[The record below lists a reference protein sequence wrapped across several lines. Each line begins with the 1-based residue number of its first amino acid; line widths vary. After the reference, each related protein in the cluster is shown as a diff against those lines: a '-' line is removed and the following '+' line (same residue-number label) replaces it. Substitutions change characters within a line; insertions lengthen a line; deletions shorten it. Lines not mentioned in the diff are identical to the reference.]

1 MKKRIIALLLAAV
14 LLLGLMPT
22 ALAAVTCTVTLK
34 NGESETPVQVEQ
46 GTAFG
51 ANLPSNPSKK
61 GYTFSGWYS
70 GEDKLTEETVIDAD
84 VTYTAKFEPNH
95 YSIAFNANG
104 GSGSMQTLENVA
116 YDEKVKLPKCTFT
129 RDGYDFKGWT
139 TSSSSY
145 NPSVDYED
153 QEVVEGLHSRD
164 GRVKTLYAV
173 WTGKTFEAT
182 FVYGY
187 AGKDNETKTG
197 KVGDDIDLPYVSE
210 TSRTGYL
217 FDGWYRSAEGGDK
230 VSSYASYTAADQN
243 GVTFYAHW
251 SKAITVHYEGGEG
264 YTGSAISD
272 KTLRASEVY
281 SKLPRISSGIPTNKA
296 LDGWYLKNADGSLG
310 EQITKDTVID
320 AELNEITLV
329 AKWRAM
335 RYTITFYPC
344 TKIEGEEAWD
354 DAEDQAYK
362 DSVLGTMAD
371 LTVDYGEQITLPENQ
386 YTLSGYRFLG
396 WTTDEVDSTESARI
410 DDKGTF
416 TQASGYD
423 GKTFTLYA
431 RWEDV
436 RTDAQKETEAKLN
449 AAIAALPRIY
459 KPVCGT
465 DTNALDMVKATLTAK
480 GCDANIT
487 LSMKEAISMNDAGID
502 ANGQIQYKYN
512 AENPRLNGDTIYV
525 WPPIVLTLD
534 GVSRVTTSS
543 QFQIGLDSVKLE
555 KDLTAIMD
563 RIEIPSVVEKPE
575 DLTQLFQY
583 APKAG
588 VDPSTID
595 YSSNAQLITWATLT
609 WGTDE
614 KDGARSIGI
623 GSSSGGFYAPY
634 SVTVTLPQTEKTV
647 KLTGKIKVNS
657 DQKIEVSKEFTVTV
671 KAAQAAPVDY
681 TKLLNAALT
690 AQNALRDA
698 STGETVS
705 KDAVAGDVFL
715 PDARFIRKNL
725 SDLGAEYRDF
735 DNSKTPIRFFSGDP
749 SVITINGARAT
760 VYRPLPGDS
769 AKKVTLTAQIRRRPE
784 GAPAADFDEFDLLAE
799 QSIELTVLPMVQSEI
814 DAAAAFMKKVCTSDV
829 YWAGIKDT
837 NTAKDDITADLHP
850 FAEIVPDGDGYRFV
864 YPADNNT
871 YQYVEVDDLYDTSDI
886 NQTGIPYRMFRSSNN
901 AVITHESLLVT
912 KPEYDS
918 QIMIDSLLTHSVYG
932 KYYEKFKDN
941 AAYAGF
947 AKFYKQPVSVTVT
960 VKGEKGAPNPPT
972 PATSVHVTV
981 SIDGS
986 LATQHSFVNTTSAS
1000 YETMS
1005 DAGKTALDAVTTA
1018 LTSNRYTYDYDS
1030 GTSYLKSV
1038 TDTNNV
1044 TLGNADTQKIY
1055 GSWSGWMFTVNG
1067 KQPVGDNGYG
1077 LTLDGYQLKDGDV
1090 IRFYFVQCATENG
1103 LHQFEE
1109 ESAVAATCVTTG
1121 KTASKRC
1128 VAFGEYGCGFTVGGE
1143 IIQVDPD
1150 NHTHLE
1156 PIAAVASTCT
1166 VKGHKAGQKC
1176 ADCDAVIG
1184 CAELPLA
1191 PHSWDAGVVT
1201 VAPTYVS
1208 TGVRVYT
1215 CSVCKQTRSEV
1226 IEKLSSTNTGT
1237 NTGTPAVPS
1246 QRPDSELPRQR
1257 FDDVPQN
1264 IWFAS
1269 GVQFAAEQGLFTG
1282 VSANEFAP
1290 YDPMTRAMLVTVLH
1304 RLDGAD
1310 ASGTNSFTDVLNGKW
1325 YSNAIAWASANG
1337 IVEGLSGNR
1346 FAPNAPITRE
1356 QLAAILFRYA
1366 KACGYDVSA
1375 RAELTA
1381 YADAAQVSA
1390 WAGDAMRWAVA
1401 AGLISGRSGAQ
1412 LAPKGEAT
1420 RAEVAVILMNFVQKV
1435 VK

>member
-1 MKKRIIALLLAAV
+1 MKKRIIAFLLAAV

-22 ALAAVTCTVTLK
+22 ALATGGVPQVHSSDGEITV
-34 NGESETPVQVEQ
+34 
-46 GTAFG
+46 
-51 ANLPSNPSKK
+51 
-61 GYTFSGWYS
+61 
-70 GEDKLTEETVIDAD
+70 
-84 VTYTAKFEPNH
+84 KFD
-95 YSIAFNANG
+95 SNG
-104 GSGSMQTLENVA
+104 G
-116 YDEKVKLPKCTFT
+116 
-129 RDGYDFKGWT
+129 R
-139 TSSSSY
+139 
-145 NPSVDYED
+145 
-153 QEVVEGLHSRD
+153 
-164 GRVKTLYAV
+164 AV
-173 WTGKTFEAT
+173 
-182 FVYGY
+182 
-187 AGKDNETKTG
+187 
-197 KVGDDIDLPYVSE
+197 
-210 TSRTGYL
+210 
-217 FDGWYRSAEGGDK
+217 
-230 VSSYASYTAADQN
+230 
-243 GVTFYAHW
+243 
-251 SKAITVHYEGGEG
+251 
-264 YTGSAISD
+264 SD
-272 KTLRASEVY
+272 KTFASAEALLAATLSKPYQY
-281 SKLPRISSGIPTNKA
+281 SKVFE
-296 LDGWYLKNADGSLG
+296 GWYLKDETKPDNFGKALSEAAAADFEGKT
-310 EQITKDTVID
+310 EV
-320 AELNEITLV
+320 TLI
-329 AKWRAM
+329 AKWRN
-335 RYTITFYPC
+335 RQYVIKFQPNGGT
-344 TKIEGEEAWD
+344 
-354 DAEDQAYK
+354 
-362 DSVLGTMAD
+362 GTMAD
-371 LTVDYGEQITLPENQ
+371 QRADFDADVKLNECTFVKEGFECAGWATYFGASKPTYTDTINREWDDGDEDLGEEG
-386 YTLSGYRFLG
+386 SEDGE
-396 WTTDEVDSTESARI
+396 EVE
-410 DDKGTF
+410 
-416 TQASGYD
+416 
-423 GKTFTLYA
+423 LYA
-431 RWEDV
+431 IW
-436 RTDAQKETEAKLN
+436 QKQRSEEEKEAEAKLN
-449 AAIAALPRIY
+449 AAITALAGRY
-459 KPVCGT
+459 FPVCGT
-465 DTNALDMVKATLTAK
+465 DTNVLEMLKKVLTDK

-487 LSMKEAISMNDAGID
+487 LSMKEAVSLNDAGID

-512 AENPRLNGDTIYV
+512 AEDPRLKGDTIYV

-543 QFQIGLDSVKLE
+543 QFQIGLDSVKLK

-575 DLTQLFQY
+575 DLTKLFKY

-588 VDPSTID
+588 VDPATID
-595 YSSNAQLITWATLT
+595 YNSNAQLITWATLT

-671 KAAQAAPVDY
+671 KAAQDAPVDY
-681 TKLLNAALT
+681 TKLLKAALT

-698 STGETVS
+698 ATGETVS

-725 SDLGAEYRDF
+725 SDLGAEYQDF
-735 DNSKTPIRFFSGDP
+735 DNSKTPIRFFSSDP
-749 SVITINGARAT
+749 SVITIDGTRAT
-760 VYRPLPGDS
+760 VYRPLPSDP
-769 AKKVTLTAQIRRRPE
+769 AKKVTLTAQIRLRPD
-784 GAPAADFDEFDLLAE
+784 GAPAADFDQFNLLAE

-814 DAAAAFMKKVCTSDV
+814 DAAAAFMEKVCTSDV
-829 YWAGIKDT
+829 YWEGIKDT
-837 NTAKDDITADLHP
+837 NTTKDDITANLHG
-850 FAEIVPDGDGYRFV
+850 FMEIVPDGDGYRFV
-864 YPADNNT
+864 YLSKDRM
-871 YQYVEVDDLYDTSDI
+871 YQYVEVDDLIDTSDI
-886 NQTGIPYRMFRSSNN
+886 DQTGIPYNKFRSSNN
-901 AVITHESLLVT
+901 AVITHQNLLVT

-918 QIMIDSLLTHSVYG
+918 KITIDSLLTHSVYG

-960 VKGEKGAPNPPT
+960 VKGEKGAPNPPA

-1000 YETMS
+1000 YGTMS
-1005 DAGKTALDAVTTA
+1005 DAGKTAWDAVSTV
-1018 LTSNRYTYDYDS
+1018 LTDNQYTYVGDA
-1030 GTSYLKSV
+1030 SYLSSV
-1038 TDTNNV
+1038 TDTSGV
-1044 TLGNADTQKIY
+1044 TLSGGDSRY
-1055 GSWSGWMFTVNG
+1055 GAWSGWMYTVNG
-1067 KQPVGDNGYG
+1067 KEPVGDNGYG
-1077 LTLDGYQLKDGDV
+1077 LTLGQYDLQDGDV
-1090 IRFYFVQCATENG
+1090 ILFHFVQCPTENG
-1103 LHQFEE
+1103 LHQFKEE
-1109 ESAVAATCVTTG
+1109 PAVAATCVSTG
-1121 KTASKRC
+1121 KTALKRC
-1128 VAFGEYGCGFTVGGE
+1128 TVTSGEYGCGFTVGGE
-1143 IIQVDPD
+1143 IIPVDPD

-1156 PIAAVASTCT
+1156 PVAAVASTCT

-1176 ADCDAVIG
+1176 TDCDAIIG

-1201 VAPTYVS
+1201 VQPTYVS

-1226 IEKLSSTNTGT
+1226 IEKLSSTNIGT

-1257 FDDVPQN
+1257 FGDVPQN

-1325 YSNAIAWASANG
+1325 YTNAIAWASANG

-1346 FAPNAPITRE
+1346 FAPNAPIARE

-1381 YADAAQVSA
+1381 YADSAQVST

>member
-1 MKKRIIALLLAAV
+1 MKKRIIAFLLAAV

-22 ALAAVTCTVTLK
+22 ALATGGVPQVHSSDGEITV
-34 NGESETPVQVEQ
+34 
-46 GTAFG
+46 
-51 ANLPSNPSKK
+51 
-61 GYTFSGWYS
+61 
-70 GEDKLTEETVIDAD
+70 
-84 VTYTAKFEPNH
+84 KFD
-95 YSIAFNANG
+95 SNG
-104 GSGSMQTLENVA
+104 G
-116 YDEKVKLPKCTFT
+116 
-129 RDGYDFKGWT
+129 R
-139 TSSSSY
+139 
-145 NPSVDYED
+145 
-153 QEVVEGLHSRD
+153 
-164 GRVKTLYAV
+164 AV
-173 WTGKTFEAT
+173 
-182 FVYGY
+182 
-187 AGKDNETKTG
+187 
-197 KVGDDIDLPYVSE
+197 
-210 TSRTGYL
+210 
-217 FDGWYRSAEGGDK
+217 
-230 VSSYASYTAADQN
+230 
-243 GVTFYAHW
+243 
-251 SKAITVHYEGGEG
+251 
-264 YTGSAISD
+264 SD
-272 KTLRASEVY
+272 KTFASAEALLAATLSKPYQY
-281 SKLPRISSGIPTNKA
+281 SKVFE
-296 LDGWYLKNADGSLG
+296 GWYLKDETKPDNFGKALSEAAAADFEGKT
-310 EQITKDTVID
+310 EV
-320 AELNEITLV
+320 TLI
-329 AKWRAM
+329 AKWRN
-335 RYTITFYPC
+335 RQYVIKFQPNGGT
-344 TKIEGEEAWD
+344 
-354 DAEDQAYK
+354 
-362 DSVLGTMAD
+362 GTMAD
-371 LTVDYGEQITLPENQ
+371 QRADFDADVKLNECTFVKEGFECAGWATYFGASKPTYTDTINREWDDGDEDLGEEG
-386 YTLSGYRFLG
+386 SEDGE
-396 WTTDEVDSTESARI
+396 EVE
-410 DDKGTF
+410 
-416 TQASGYD
+416 
-423 GKTFTLYA
+423 LYA
-431 RWEDV
+431 IW
-436 RTDAQKETEAKLN
+436 QKQRSEEEKEAEVKLN
-449 AAIAALPRIY
+449 AAITALPRIY
-459 KPVCGT
+459 KPVYGT

-487 LSMKEAISMNDAGID
+487 LSMKEAVSLNDARID
-502 ANGQIQYKYN
+502 ADGRIQYKYN
-512 AENPRLNGDTIYV
+512 AENPLNNGGTAFPLPV
-525 WPPIVLTLD
+525 IVLTLD
-534 GVSRVTTSS
+534 GVSRAKKVS
-543 QFQIGLDSVKLE
+543 FNIGLDEDKLK

-588 VDPSTID
+588 VDPSTIN

-671 KAAQAAPVDY
+671 KAAQAAPVNY

-725 SDLGAEYRDF
+725 SDLGAEYQDF

-749 SVITINGARAT
+749 SVITIDGTRAT
-760 VYRPLPGDS
+760 VYRPLPSDP
-769 AKKVTLTAQIRRRPE
+769 AKKVTLTAQIRLRPE
-784 GAPAADFDEFDLLAE
+784 GAPAADFDKFTLLAE

-829 YWAGIKDT
+829 YWAGIKGA
-837 NTAKDDITADLHP
+837 NTDKNDVTVKLQR
-850 FAEIVPDGDGYRFV
+850 FKEIVPDGDGYRFV

-871 YQYVEVDDLYDTSDI
+871 YQYVKVDDLYDTSDI
-886 NQTGIPYRMFRSSNN
+886 NQTGIPYRTFRSSNN
-901 AVITHESLLVT
+901 AVITHENLLVT

-918 QIMIDSLLTHSVYG
+918 QIKIDSLLTHSVYG

-960 VKGEKGAPNPPT
+960 VKGEKGAPA
-972 PATSVHVTV
+972 PAKPVKVTV

-986 LATQHSFVNTTSAS
+986 LATLDNFANTTSAS

-1005 DAGKTALDAVTTA
+1005 DAGKTAWDAVSTV
-1018 LTSNRYTYDYDS
+1018 LTDNQYTYV
-1030 GTSYLKSV
+1030 GNASYLSGV
-1038 TDTNNV
+1038 TDPSGV
-1044 TLGNADTQKIY
+1044 ALSGGDSRY
-1055 GSWSGWMFTVNG
+1055 GAWSGWMYTVNG
-1067 KQPVGDNGYG
+1067 EAPVGD
-1077 LTLDGYQLKDGDV
+1077 DGYQLMLGQYQLQDGDV
-1090 IRFYFVQCATENG
+1090 ILFHFVQCPTEDG
-1103 LHQFEE
+1103 LHKFAEE
-1109 ESAVAATCVTTG
+1109 PAVAATCVRTGTT
-1121 KTASKRC
+1121 ALKRC
-1128 VAFGEYGCGFTVGGE
+1128 TVTSGGYGCGFTVGGE
-1143 IIQVDPD
+1143 IIPVDPD

-1156 PIAAVASTCT
+1156 PVAAVASTCT

-1226 IEKLSSTNTGT
+1226 IEKLFSTNTGT

-1257 FDDVPQN
+1257 FGDVPQN

-1325 YSNAIAWASANG
+1325 YTNAIAWASANG

-1346 FAPNAPITRE
+1346 FAPNAPIARE

-1381 YADAAQVSA
+1381 YADAAQVST

>member
-1 MKKRIIALLLAAV
+1 MKKRIIAFLLAAV

-22 ALAAVTCTVTLK
+22 ALATGGVPQVHSSDGEITV
-34 NGESETPVQVEQ
+34 
-46 GTAFG
+46 
-51 ANLPSNPSKK
+51 
-61 GYTFSGWYS
+61 
-70 GEDKLTEETVIDAD
+70 
-84 VTYTAKFEPNH
+84 KFD
-95 YSIAFNANG
+95 SNG
-104 GSGSMQTLENVA
+104 G
-116 YDEKVKLPKCTFT
+116 
-129 RDGYDFKGWT
+129 R
-139 TSSSSY
+139 
-145 NPSVDYED
+145 
-153 QEVVEGLHSRD
+153 
-164 GRVKTLYAV
+164 AV
-173 WTGKTFEAT
+173 
-182 FVYGY
+182 
-187 AGKDNETKTG
+187 
-197 KVGDDIDLPYVSE
+197 
-210 TSRTGYL
+210 
-217 FDGWYRSAEGGDK
+217 
-230 VSSYASYTAADQN
+230 
-243 GVTFYAHW
+243 
-251 SKAITVHYEGGEG
+251 
-264 YTGSAISD
+264 SD
-272 KTLRASEVY
+272 KTFASAEALLAATLSKPYQY
-281 SKLPRISSGIPTNKA
+281 SKVFE
-296 LDGWYLKNADGSLG
+296 GWYLKDETKPDNFGKALSEAAAADFEGKT
-310 EQITKDTVID
+310 EV
-320 AELNEITLV
+320 TLI
-329 AKWRAM
+329 AKWRN
-335 RYTITFYPC
+335 RQYVIKFQPNGGT
-344 TKIEGEEAWD
+344 
-354 DAEDQAYK
+354 
-362 DSVLGTMAD
+362 GTMAD
-371 LTVDYGEQITLPENQ
+371 QRADFDADVKLNECTFVKEGFECAGWATYFGASKPTYTDTINREWDDGDEDLGEEG
-386 YTLSGYRFLG
+386 SEDGE
-396 WTTDEVDSTESARI
+396 EVE
-410 DDKGTF
+410 
-416 TQASGYD
+416 
-423 GKTFTLYA
+423 LYA
-431 RWEDV
+431 IW
-436 RTDAQKETEAKLN
+436 QKQRSEEEKEAEAKLN
-449 AAIAALPRIY
+449 AAITALAGRY
-459 KPVCGT
+459 FPVCGT
-465 DTNALDMVKATLTAK
+465 DTNVLEMLKKVLTDK

-487 LSMKEAISMNDAGID
+487 LSMKEAVSMNDAGID

-512 AENPRLNGDTIYV
+512 AEAPLYMGNTAYI
-525 WPPIVLTLD
+525 WPAIVLTLD

-588 VDPSTID
+588 VDPSKID
-595 YSSNAQLITWATLT
+595 YNSNTQLITWATLT

-614 KDGARSIGI
+614 KDGAHSIGI
-623 GSSSGGFYAPY
+623 GEAGSGYTPY
-634 SVTVTLPQTEKTV
+634 PVTVTLPQTEKTV
-647 KLTGKIKVNS
+647 KLTGTIAVNGVGT
-657 DQKIEVSKEFTVTV
+657 ICASKEFTVTV

-690 AQNALRDA
+690 APNALRDA
-698 STGETVS
+698 STGKAVS
-705 KDAVAGDVFL
+705 KDAVAGDVFV
-715 PDARFIRKNL
+715 PSAPFIRDNL
-725 SDLGAEYRDF
+725 SNLGPEYKHFYND
-735 DNSKTPIRFFSGDP
+735 KTPIRFFSGDP
-749 SVITINGARAT
+749 SVITIDGARAT
-760 VYRPLPGDS
+760 VYRPLPGDP
-769 AKKVTLTAQIRRRPE
+769 AKKVKLTAQIRLRPD
-784 GAPAADFDEFDLLAE
+784 GAPAADFDQFTLLAE

-814 DAAAAFMKKVCTSDV
+814 DTAAAFMEKVCTSDV
-829 YWAGIKDT
+829 YWEGIKDT
-837 NTAKDDITADLHP
+837 NTAKDDITANLHG
-850 FAEIVPDGDGYRFV
+850 FMEIVPDGDGYRFV
-864 YPADNNT
+864 YLSKDRM
-871 YQYVEVDDLYDTSDI
+871 YQYVEVDDLIDTSDI
-886 NQTGIPYRMFRSSNN
+886 DQTGIPYNKFRSSNN
-901 AVITHESLLVT
+901 AVITHQNLLVT

-918 QIMIDSLLTHSVYG
+918 KITIDSLLTHSVYG

-960 VKGEKGAPNPPT
+960 VKGEKGAPNPPA

-986 LATQHSFVNTTSAS
+986 LATQHSFANTTSAS

-1005 DAGKTALDAVTTA
+1005 DAGKTAWDAVSKV
-1018 LTSNRYTYDYDS
+1018 LTDNQYTYVGDA
-1030 GTSYLKSV
+1030 SYLSSV
-1038 TDTNNV
+1038 TDANNV
-1044 TLGNADTQKIY
+1044 TLSGGDPKY
-1055 GSWSGWMFTVNG
+1055 GAWSGWMYTVNG
-1067 KQPVGDNGYG
+1067 KEPVGDNGYG
-1077 LTLDGYQLKDGDV
+1077 LTLGQYNLKDGDV
-1090 IRFYFVQCATENG
+1090 ILFHFVQCPTEDG
-1103 LHQFEE
+1103 LHKFEE
-1109 ESAVAATCVTTG
+1109 EPAVAATCVRTGTT
-1121 KTASKRC
+1121 ALKRC
-1128 VAFGEYGCGFTVGGE
+1128 TVTSGGYGCGFTVGGE
-1143 IIQVDPD
+1143 IIPVDPD

-1166 VKGHKAGQKC
+1166 VKGHEAGQKC

-1226 IEKLSSTNTGT
+1226 IEKLSSTNIGT
-1237 NTGTPAVPS
+1237 NTGTPAVLS

-1325 YSNAIAWASANG
+1325 YTNAIAWASANG

-1346 FAPNAPITRE
+1346 FAPNAPIARE

-1381 YADAAQVSA
+1381 YADAAQVST

>member
-1 MKKRIIALLLAAV
+1 MKKRIIAFLLAAV

-22 ALAAVTCTVTLK
+22 ALAAGGVPQVHSSEGEITV
-34 NGESETPVQVEQ
+34 
-46 GTAFG
+46 
-51 ANLPSNPSKK
+51 
-61 GYTFSGWYS
+61 
-70 GEDKLTEETVIDAD
+70 
-84 VTYTAKFEPNH
+84 KFD
-95 YSIAFNANG
+95 SNG
-104 GSGSMQTLENVA
+104 G
-116 YDEKVKLPKCTFT
+116 
-129 RDGYDFKGWT
+129 
-139 TSSSSY
+139 
-145 NPSVDYED
+145 
-153 QEVVEGLHSRD
+153 
-164 GRVKTLYAV
+164 
-173 WTGKTFEAT
+173 
-182 FVYGY
+182 
-187 AGKDNETKTG
+187 
-197 KVGDDIDLPYVSE
+197 
-210 TSRTGYL
+210 RT
-217 FDGWYRSAEGGDK
+217 
-230 VSSYASYTAADQN
+230 V
-243 GVTFYAHW
+243 
-251 SKAITVHYEGGEG
+251 
-264 YTGSAISD
+264 SD
-272 KTLRASEVY
+272 KTFASAEALLAATLSKPYQY
-281 SKLPRISSGIPTNKA
+281 SKVFE
-296 LDGWYLKNADGSLG
+296 GWYLKDETKPDNFGKALSEAAAADFEGKT
-310 EQITKDTVID
+310 EV
-320 AELNEITLV
+320 TLI
-329 AKWRAM
+329 AKWRN
-335 RYTITFYPC
+335 RQYVIKFQPNGGT
-344 TKIEGEEAWD
+344 
-354 DAEDQAYK
+354 
-362 DSVLGTMAD
+362 GTMAD
-371 LTVDYGEQITLPENQ
+371 QRADFDADVKLNECTFVKEGFECAGWATYFGASKPTYTDTINREWDDGDEDLGEEG
-386 YTLSGYRFLG
+386 SEDGE
-396 WTTDEVDSTESARI
+396 EVE
-410 DDKGTF
+410 
-416 TQASGYD
+416 
-423 GKTFTLYA
+423 LYA
-431 RWEDV
+431 IW
-436 RTDAQKETEAKLN
+436 QKQRSEEEKEAETKLN
-449 AAIAALPRIY
+449 AAITALAGRY
-459 KPVCGT
+459 FPVCGT
-465 DTNALDMVKATLTAK
+465 DTNVLEMLKKVLTDK

-487 LSMKEAISMNDAGID
+487 LSMKEAVSMNDAGID

-512 AENPRLNGDTIYV
+512 AEAPLYMGNTAYI
-525 WPPIVLTLD
+525 WPAIVLTLD

-588 VDPSTID
+588 VDPSKID
-595 YSSNAQLITWATLT
+595 YNSNTQLITWATLT

-614 KDGARSIGI
+614 KDGAHSIGI
-623 GSSSGGFYAPY
+623 GEAGSGYTPY
-634 SVTVTLPQTEKTV
+634 PVTVTLPQTEKTV
-647 KLTGKIKVNS
+647 KLTGTIAVNGVGT
-657 DQKIEVSKEFTVTV
+657 ICASKEFTVTV

-690 AQNALRDA
+690 APNALRDA
-698 STGETVS
+698 STGKAVS
-705 KDAVAGDVFL
+705 KDAVAGDVFV
-715 PDARFIRKNL
+715 PSAPFIRDNL
-725 SDLGAEYRDF
+725 SNLGPEYKHFYND
-735 DNSKTPIRFFSGDP
+735 KTPIQFTSSDP

-760 VYRPLPGDS
+760 VYRPLPGDP
-769 AKKVTLTAQIRRRPE
+769 AKKVTLTAQIRLRTE
-784 GAPAADFDEFDLLAE
+784 GAPPADFDQFNLLAE

-829 YWAGIKDT
+829 YWEGIKDT
-837 NTAKDDITADLHP
+837 NTAKDDITANLHG
-850 FAEIVPDGDGYRFV
+850 FMEIVPDGDGYRFV
-864 YPADNNT
+864 YLSKDRR
-871 YQYVEVDDLYDTSDI
+871 YQYVEVDDLIDTSDI
-886 NQTGIPYRMFRSSNN
+886 DQTGIPYNKFRSSNN
-901 AVITHESLLVT
+901 AVITHQNLLVT

-918 QIMIDSLLTHSVYG
+918 QIKIDSLLTHSVYG

-960 VKGEKGAPNPPT
+960 VKGEKGAPNPPA

-1000 YETMS
+1000 YATMS

-1109 ESAVAATCVTTG
+1109 KPAVAATCVSTG
-1121 KTASKRC
+1121 KTALKRC
-1128 VAFGEYGCGFTVGGE
+1128 TVTSGEYGCGFTVGGE
-1143 IIQVDPD
+1143 IIPVDPD

-1156 PIAAVASTCT
+1156 PVAAVASTCT

-1176 ADCDAVIG
+1176 TDCDAIIG

-1201 VAPTYVS
+1201 VQPTYVS

-1226 IEKLSSTNTGT
+1226 IEKLSSTNIGT
-1237 NTGTPAVPS
+1237 NTGTPAVLS

-1325 YSNAIAWASANG
+1325 YTNAIAWASANG

-1346 FAPNAPITRE
+1346 FAPNAPIARE

-1381 YADAAQVSA
+1381 YADSAQVST

>member
-1 MKKRIIALLLAAV
+1 MKKRIIAFLLAAV

-22 ALAAVTCTVTLK
+22 ALATGGVPQVHSSDGEITV
-34 NGESETPVQVEQ
+34 
-46 GTAFG
+46 
-51 ANLPSNPSKK
+51 
-61 GYTFSGWYS
+61 
-70 GEDKLTEETVIDAD
+70 
-84 VTYTAKFEPNH
+84 KFD
-95 YSIAFNANG
+95 SNG
-104 GSGSMQTLENVA
+104 G
-116 YDEKVKLPKCTFT
+116 
-129 RDGYDFKGWT
+129 R
-139 TSSSSY
+139 
-145 NPSVDYED
+145 
-153 QEVVEGLHSRD
+153 
-164 GRVKTLYAV
+164 AV
-173 WTGKTFEAT
+173 
-182 FVYGY
+182 
-187 AGKDNETKTG
+187 
-197 KVGDDIDLPYVSE
+197 
-210 TSRTGYL
+210 
-217 FDGWYRSAEGGDK
+217 
-230 VSSYASYTAADQN
+230 
-243 GVTFYAHW
+243 
-251 SKAITVHYEGGEG
+251 
-264 YTGSAISD
+264 SD
-272 KTLRASEVY
+272 KTFASAEALLAATLSKPYQY
-281 SKLPRISSGIPTNKA
+281 SKVFE
-296 LDGWYLKNADGSLG
+296 GWYLKDETKPDNFGKALSEAAAADFEGKT
-310 EQITKDTVID
+310 EV
-320 AELNEITLV
+320 TLI
-329 AKWRAM
+329 AKWRN
-335 RYTITFYPC
+335 RQYVIKFQPNGGT
-344 TKIEGEEAWD
+344 
-354 DAEDQAYK
+354 
-362 DSVLGTMAD
+362 GTMAD
-371 LTVDYGEQITLPENQ
+371 QRADFDADVKLNECTFVKEGFECAGWATYFGASKPTYTDTINREWDDGDEDLGEEG
-386 YTLSGYRFLG
+386 SEDGE
-396 WTTDEVDSTESARI
+396 EVE
-410 DDKGTF
+410 
-416 TQASGYD
+416 
-423 GKTFTLYA
+423 LYA
-431 RWEDV
+431 IW
-436 RTDAQKETEAKLN
+436 QKQRSEEEKEAEAKLN
-449 AAIAALPRIY
+449 AAITALAGRY
-459 KPVCGT
+459 FPVCGT
-465 DTNALDMVKATLTAK
+465 DTNVLEMLKKVLTDK

-487 LSMKEAISMNDAGID
+487 LSMKEAVSMNDAGID

-512 AENPRLNGDTIYV
+512 AEAPLYMGNTAYI
-525 WPPIVLTLD
+525 WPAIVLTLD

-588 VDPSTID
+588 VDPSKID
-595 YSSNAQLITWATLT
+595 YNSNTQLITWATLT

-614 KDGARSIGI
+614 KDGAHSIGI
-623 GSSSGGFYAPY
+623 GEAGSGYTPY
-634 SVTVTLPQTEKTV
+634 PVTVTLPQTEKTV
-647 KLTGKIKVNS
+647 KLTGTIAVNGVGT
-657 DQKIEVSKEFTVTV
+657 ICASKEFTVTV

-690 AQNALRDA
+690 APNALRDA
-698 STGETVS
+698 STGKAVS
-705 KDAVAGDVFL
+705 KDAVAGDVFV
-715 PDARFIRKNL
+715 PSAPFIRDNL
-725 SDLGAEYRDF
+725 SNLGPEYKHFYND
-735 DNSKTPIRFFSGDP
+735 KTPIRFFSSDP
-749 SVITINGARAT
+749 SVITIDGTRAT
-760 VYRPLPGDS
+760 VYRPLPGGKP
-769 AKKVTLTAQIRRRPE
+769 AKVTLTAQIRLRTE
-784 GAPAADFDEFDLLAE
+784 GAPAADFDQFNLLAE

-814 DAAAAFMKKVCTSDV
+814 DAAAAFMEKVCTSDV
-829 YWAGIKDT
+829 YWEGIKDT
-837 NTAKDDITADLHP
+837 NTAKDDITANLHG
-850 FAEIVPDGDGYRFV
+850 FMEIVPDGDGYRFV
-864 YPADNNT
+864 YLSKDRM
-871 YQYVEVDDLYDTSDI
+871 YQYVEVDDLIDTSDI
-886 NQTGIPYRMFRSSNN
+886 DQTGIPYNKFRSSNN

-918 QIMIDSLLTHSVYG
+918 QIKIDSLLTHSVYG

-960 VKGEKGAPNPPT
+960 VKGEKGAPNPPA

-1000 YETMS
+1000 YGTMS
-1005 DAGKTALDAVTTA
+1005 DAGKTAWDAVSTV
-1018 LTSNRYTYDYDS
+1018 LTDNQYTYVGDA
-1030 GTSYLKSV
+1030 SYLSSV
-1038 TDTNNV
+1038 TDTSGV
-1044 TLGNADTQKIY
+1044 TLSGGDSRY
-1055 GSWSGWMFTVNG
+1055 GAWSGWMYTVNG
-1067 KQPVGDNGYG
+1067 KEPVGDNGYG
-1077 LTLDGYQLKDGDV
+1077 LTLGQYDLQDGDV
-1090 IRFYFVQCATENG
+1090 ILFHFVQCPTENG
-1103 LHQFEE
+1103 LHQFKEE
-1109 ESAVAATCVTTG
+1109 PAVAATCVSTG
-1121 KTASKRC
+1121 KTALKRC
-1128 VAFGEYGCGFTVGGE
+1128 TVTSGEYGCGFTVGGE
-1143 IIQVDPD
+1143 IIPVDPD

-1156 PIAAVASTCT
+1156 PVAAVASTCT

-1176 ADCDAVIG
+1176 TDCDAIIG

-1201 VAPTYVS
+1201 VQPTYVS

-1226 IEKLSSTNTGT
+1226 IEKLSSTNIGT

-1257 FDDVPQN
+1257 FGDVPQN

-1325 YSNAIAWASANG
+1325 YTNAIAWASANG

-1346 FAPNAPITRE
+1346 FAPNAPIARE

-1381 YADAAQVSA
+1381 YADAAQVST

>member
-34 NGESETPVQVEQ
+34 NGESETKVQVEQ
-46 GTAFG
+46 GTVFD
-51 ANLPSNPSKK
+51 ANLPSNPSKT
-61 GYTFSGWYS
+61 GYTFLGWYN
-70 GEDKLTEETVIDAD
+70 GEDNLTEETVIGAD
-84 VTYTAKFEPNH
+84 ITYTAKFKPNH
-95 YSIAFNANG
+95 YSIVFNPNG
-104 GSGSMQTLENVA
+104 GSGSMETIEAVF
-116 YDEKVKLPKCTFT
+116 DEQIKLPKCTFT

-139 TSSSSY
+139 TSRSS
-145 NPSVDYED
+145 NTADYGD
-153 QEVVEGLHSRD
+153 KAVVEENLRSR
-164 GRVKTLYAV
+164 GTGTATLYAV

-187 AGKDNETKTG
+187 EGKDNETKTG
-197 KVGDDIDLPYVSE
+197 KVGEDISLPYVSE
-210 TSRTGYL
+210 TSRPGYL

-251 SKAITVHYEGGEG
+251 SKAIIVHYEGGEG

-272 KTLRASEVY
+272 KTLRASEAY
-281 SKLPRISSGIPTNKA
+281 SKLPRISSGIPANKT
-296 LDGWYLKNADGSLG
+296 LDGWYLKNADGKLG
-310 EQITKDTVID
+310 EQITKDTVIN

-329 AKWRAM
+329 AKWRAI
-335 RYTITFYPC
+335 RYTVKFYPC
-344 TKIEGEEAWD
+344 TKIAGENVWD

-371 LTVDYGEQITLPENQ
+371 LTVDYGEQITLPENR

-396 WTTDEVDSTESARI
+396 WTTDKTDSDESKRI

-431 RWEDV
+431 RWKDV
-436 RTDAQKETEAKLN
+436 RTDAQKEAEAKLN

-487 LSMKEAISMNDAGID
+487 LSMKEAVSLNDAGIGAD
-502 ANGQIQYKYN
+502 GQIQYKYN
-512 AENPRLNGDTIYV
+512 AEAPLYMGNTAYI
-525 WPPIVLTLD
+525 WPAIVLTLD

-563 RIEIPSVVEKPE
+563 RIAIPSVVEKPE
-575 DLTQLFQY
+575 DLTKLFQY

-595 YSSNAQLITWATLT
+595 YSSNAQLITWATLE
-609 WGTDE
+609 WDTDE
-614 KDGARSIGI
+614 EDGARSIGI
-623 GSSSGGFYAPY
+623 GEAGSGYTPY
-634 SVTVTLPQTEKTV
+634 PVTVTLPQTEKTV

-671 KAAQAAPVDY
+671 KASQAAPVDY
-681 TKLLNAALT
+681 TKLLKAALT

-725 SDLGAEYRDF
+725 SDLVAEYQDF
-735 DNSKTPIRFFSGDP
+735 DNSKTPIRFFSSDP
-749 SVITINGARAT
+749 SVITIDGTRAT
-760 VYRPLPGDS
+760 VYRPLPGDP
-769 AKKVTLTAQIRRRPE
+769 AKKVTLTAQIRLRPE
-784 GAPAADFDEFDLLAE
+784 GAPAADFDKFTLLAE

-864 YPADNNT
+864 YGVVGKTNQN
-871 YQYVEVDDLYDTSDI
+871 VEVDDLYDTSDI
-886 NQTGIPYRMFRSSNN
+886 NQTGIPYRTFRSSNN

-918 QIMIDSLLTHSVYG
+918 QIKIDSLLTHSVYG

-960 VKGEKGAPNPPT
+960 VKGEKGAPA
-972 PATSVHVTV
+972 PATPVKVTV

-986 LATQHSFVNTTSAS
+986 LATQHSFANTTSAR

-1005 DAGKTALDAVTTA
+1005 DAGKTAWDAVSTV
-1018 LTSNRYTYDYDS
+1018 LTDNQYTYVGDA
-1030 GTSYLKSV
+1030 SYLSSV
-1038 TDTNNV
+1038 TDANNV
-1044 TLGNADTQKIY
+1044 TLSGGDPKY
-1055 GSWSGWMFTVNG
+1055 GAWSGWMYTVNG
-1067 KQPVGDNGYG
+1067 KEPVGDNGYG
-1077 LTLDGYQLKDGDV
+1077 LTLGQYNLKDGDV
-1090 IRFYFVQCATENG
+1090 ILFHFVQCPTEDG
-1103 LHQFEE
+1103 LHKFEE
-1109 ESAVAATCVTTG
+1109 EPAVAATCVRTGTT
-1121 KTASKRC
+1121 ALKRC
-1128 VAFGEYGCGFTVGGE
+1128 TVTSGGYGCGFTVGGE
-1143 IIQVDPD
+1143 IIPVDPD

-1166 VKGHKAGQKC
+1166 VKGHEAGQKC

-1226 IEKLSSTNTGT
+1226 IEKLSSTNIGT

-1257 FDDVPQN
+1257 FGDVPQN

-1325 YSNAIAWASANG
+1325 YTNAIAWASANG

-1346 FAPNAPITRE
+1346 FAPNAPIARE

-1381 YADAAQVSA
+1381 YADAAQVST

>member
-1 MKKRIIALLLAAV
+1 MKKRIIAFLLAAV

-22 ALAAVTCTVTLK
+22 ALAAEPAQECTVTLK
-34 NGESETPVQVEQ
+34 NGEDVTATITVEQ
-46 GTAFG
+46 GAAFD
-51 ANLPSNPSKK
+51 ANLPTNPSKR
-61 GYTFSGWYS
+61 GYTFSGWYN
-70 GEDKLTEETVIDAD
+70 GEDKLTEETVIDANI
-84 VTYTAKFEPNH
+84 TYTAKFEPNH

-129 RDGYDFKGWT
+129 RDGYDFAGWT

-164 GRVKTLYAV
+164 GKVKTLYAV

-281 SKLPRISSGIPTNKA
+281 SKLPRIYSGIPTNKA
-296 LDGWYLKNADGSLG
+296 LDGWYLKNADGTLG

-329 AKWRAM
+329 AKWRAI
-335 RYTITFYPC
+335 RYTVKFYPC
-344 TKIEGEEAWD
+344 TKIEGED

-371 LTVDYGEQITLPENQ
+371 LTVDYGKQITLPENQ

-396 WTTDEVDSTESARI
+396 WTTDKTDSDESKRI

-449 AAIAALPRIY
+449 AAIATLPIY
-459 KPVCGT
+459 YRPVYGT
-465 DTNALDMVKATLTAK
+465 DSSALDMVRATLMDK
-480 GCDANIT
+480 GCDAGIVV
-487 LSMKEAISMNDAGID
+487 SVKEALSQNDAGID
-502 ANGQIQYKYN
+502 ADGTIRYKYN
-512 AENPRLNGDTIYV
+512 ADNPRNMGDTAYLR
-525 WPPIVLTLD
+525 PAIVLTLD

-543 QFQIGLDSVKLE
+543 VFQIGLDAGKLE
-555 KDLTAIMD
+555 KDLAAIMD
-563 RIEIPSVVEKPE
+563 RIKVPSVVEKPA
-575 DLTQLFQY
+575 DLTTLFRY

-588 VDPSTID
+588 VDPATID
-595 YSSNAQLITWATLT
+595 YSSDAQIIAWATITWD
-609 WGTDE
+609 TDE

-623 GSSSGGFYAPY
+623 GAASGYYGPYA
-634 SVTVTLPQTEKTV
+634 VTVTLPQTEKTV

-671 KAAQAAPVDY
+671 KAAQDAPVDY
-681 TKLLNAALT
+681 TKLLKAALT

-698 STGETVS
+698 ATGETVS

-725 SDLGAEYRDF
+725 SDLGAGYQDF
-735 DNSKTPIRFFSGDP
+735 DNSKTPIRFFSSDP
-749 SVITINGARAT
+749 SVITIDGTRAT
-760 VYRPLPGDS
+760 VYRPLPSDP
-769 AKKVTLTAQIRRRPE
+769 AKKVTLTAQIRLRPD
-784 GAPAADFDEFDLLAE
+784 GAPAADFDQFNLLAE

-814 DAAAAFMKKVCTSDV
+814 DAAAAFMEKVCTSDV
-829 YWAGIKDT
+829 YWEGIKDT
-837 NTAKDDITADLHP
+837 NTTKDDITANLHG
-850 FAEIVPDGDGYRFV
+850 FMEIVPDGDGYRFV
-864 YPADNNT
+864 YLSKDRM
-871 YQYVEVDDLYDTSDI
+871 YQYVEVDDLIDTSDI
-886 NQTGIPYRMFRSSNN
+886 DQTGIPYNKFRSSNN
-901 AVITHESLLVT
+901 AVITHQNLLVT

-918 QIMIDSLLTHSVYG
+918 KITIDSLLTHSVYG

-960 VKGEKGAPNPPT
+960 VKGEKGAPA
-972 PATSVHVTV
+972 PAKPVKVTV

-986 LATQHSFVNTTSAS
+986 LATLDNFANTTSAS

-1005 DAGKTALDAVTTA
+1005 DAGKTAWDAVSKV
-1018 LTSNRYTYDYDS
+1018 LTDNQYTYVGDV
-1030 GTSYLKSV
+1030 SYLSSV
-1038 TDTNNV
+1038 TDANNV
-1044 TLGNADTQKIY
+1044 TLSGGDPKY
-1055 GSWSGWMFTVNG
+1055 GAWSGWMYTVNG
-1067 KQPVGDNGYG
+1067 KEPVGDNGYG
-1077 LTLDGYQLKDGDV
+1077 LTLGQYNLKDGDV
-1090 IRFYFVQCATENG
+1090 ILFHFVQCPTEDG
-1103 LHQFEE
+1103 LHKFEE
-1109 ESAVAATCVTTG
+1109 EPAVAATCVRTGTT
-1121 KTASKRC
+1121 ALKRC
-1128 VAFGEYGCGFTVGGE
+1128 TVTSGGYGCGFTVGGE
-1143 IIQVDPD
+1143 IIPVDPD

-1166 VKGHKAGQKC
+1166 VKGHEAGQKC

-1201 VAPTYVS
+1201 VQPTYVS

-1215 CSVCKQTRSEV
+1215 CSVCKQTRGEV
-1226 IEKLSSTNTGT
+1226 IEKLSSTNIGT

-1257 FDDVPQN
+1257 FGDVPQN
-1264 IWFAS
+1264 IWFAT

-1304 RLDGAD
+1304 RLDGVD

-1325 YSNAIAWASANG
+1325 YTNAIAWASANG

-1346 FAPNAPITRE
+1346 FAPNAPIARE

-1381 YADAAQVSA
+1381 YADAAQVST

>member
-1 MKKRIIALLLAAV
+1 MKKRIIAFLLAAV

-22 ALAAVTCTVTLK
+22 ALATGGVPQVHSSDGEITV
-34 NGESETPVQVEQ
+34 
-46 GTAFG
+46 
-51 ANLPSNPSKK
+51 
-61 GYTFSGWYS
+61 
-70 GEDKLTEETVIDAD
+70 
-84 VTYTAKFEPNH
+84 KFD
-95 YSIAFNANG
+95 SNG
-104 GSGSMQTLENVA
+104 G
-116 YDEKVKLPKCTFT
+116 
-129 RDGYDFKGWT
+129 R
-139 TSSSSY
+139 
-145 NPSVDYED
+145 
-153 QEVVEGLHSRD
+153 
-164 GRVKTLYAV
+164 AV
-173 WTGKTFEAT
+173 
-182 FVYGY
+182 
-187 AGKDNETKTG
+187 
-197 KVGDDIDLPYVSE
+197 
-210 TSRTGYL
+210 
-217 FDGWYRSAEGGDK
+217 
-230 VSSYASYTAADQN
+230 
-243 GVTFYAHW
+243 
-251 SKAITVHYEGGEG
+251 
-264 YTGSAISD
+264 SD
-272 KTLRASEVY
+272 KTFASAEALLAATLSKPYQY
-281 SKLPRISSGIPTNKA
+281 SKVFE
-296 LDGWYLKNADGSLG
+296 GWYLKDETKPDNFGKALSEAAAADFEGKT
-310 EQITKDTVID
+310 EV
-320 AELNEITLV
+320 TLI
-329 AKWRAM
+329 AKWRN
-335 RYTITFYPC
+335 RQYVIKFQPNGGT
-344 TKIEGEEAWD
+344 
-354 DAEDQAYK
+354 
-362 DSVLGTMAD
+362 GTMAD
-371 LTVDYGEQITLPENQ
+371 QRADFDADVKLNECTFVKEGFECAGWALYSGASKPTYTDTINREWDDGDEYLEEEGSEDGE
-386 YTLSGYRFLG
+386 
-396 WTTDEVDSTESARI
+396 EVE
-410 DDKGTF
+410 
-416 TQASGYD
+416 
-423 GKTFTLYA
+423 LYA
-431 RWEDV
+431 IW
-436 RTDAQKETEAKLN
+436 QKQRSEEEKEAEAKLN
-449 AAIAALPRIY
+449 AAITALAGRY
-459 KPVCGT
+459 FPVCGT
-465 DTNALDMVKATLTAK
+465 DTNVLEMLKKVLTDK

-487 LSMKEAISMNDAGID
+487 LSMKEAVSMNDAGID

-512 AENPRLNGDTIYV
+512 AEAPLYMGNTAYI
-525 WPPIVLTLD
+525 WPAIVLTLD

-588 VDPSTID
+588 VDPSKID
-595 YSSNAQLITWATLT
+595 YNSNTQLITWATLT

-614 KDGARSIGI
+614 KDGAHSIGI
-623 GSSSGGFYAPY
+623 SEAGSGYTPY
-634 SVTVTLPQTEKTV
+634 PVTVTLPQTEKTV
-647 KLTGKIKVNS
+647 KLTGTIAVNGVGT
-657 DQKIEVSKEFTVTV
+657 ICASKEFTVTV

-690 AQNALRDA
+690 APNALRDA
-698 STGETVS
+698 STGKAVS
-705 KDAVAGDVFL
+705 KDAVAGDVFV
-715 PDARFIRKNL
+715 PSAPFIRDNL
-725 SDLGAEYRDF
+725 SNLGPEYKHFYND
-735 DNSKTPIRFFSGDP
+735 KTPIRFFSSDP
-749 SVITINGARAT
+749 SVITIDGTRAT
-760 VYRPLPGDS
+760 VYRPLPGGKP
-769 AKKVTLTAQIRRRPE
+769 AKVTLTAQIRLRTE
-784 GAPAADFDEFDLLAE
+784 GAPAADFDQFNLLAE

-814 DAAAAFMKKVCTSDV
+814 DAAAAFMEKVCTSDV
-829 YWAGIKDT
+829 YWEGIKDT
-837 NTAKDDITADLHP
+837 NTAKDDITANLHG
-850 FAEIVPDGDGYRFV
+850 FMEIVPDGDGYRFV
-864 YPADNNT
+864 YLSKDRM
-871 YQYVEVDDLYDTSDI
+871 YQYVEVDDLIDTSDI
-886 NQTGIPYRMFRSSNN
+886 DQTGIPYNKFRSSNN

-918 QIMIDSLLTHSVYG
+918 KITIDSLLTHSVYG

-960 VKGEKGAPNPPT
+960 VKGEKGAPNPPA

-986 LATQHSFVNTTSAS
+986 LATLDNFANTTSAS

-1005 DAGKTALDAVTTA
+1005 DAGKTAWDAVSTV
-1018 LTSNRYTYDYDS
+1018 LTDNQYTYVGDA
-1030 GTSYLKSV
+1030 SYLSSV
-1038 TDTNNV
+1038 TDTSGV
-1044 TLGNADTQKIY
+1044 TLSGGDSRY
-1055 GSWSGWMFTVNG
+1055 GSWSGWVYTVNG
-1067 KQPVGDNGYG
+1067 KEPVGDNGYG
-1077 LTLDGYQLKDGDV
+1077 LTLGQYDLQDGDV
-1090 IRFYFVQCATENG
+1090 ILFHFVQCPTENG
-1103 LHQFEE
+1103 LHQFKEE
-1109 ESAVAATCVTTG
+1109 PAVAATCVSTG
-1121 KTASKRC
+1121 KTALKRC
-1128 VAFGEYGCGFTVGGE
+1128 TVTSGEYGCGFTVGGE
-1143 IIQVDPD
+1143 IIPVDPD

-1156 PIAAVASTCT
+1156 PVAAVASTCT
-1166 VKGHKAGQKC
+1166 VKGHEAGQKC

-1215 CSVCKQTRSEV
+1215 CSVCKQTRGEV
-1226 IEKLSSTNTGT
+1226 IEKLSSTNIGT
-1237 NTGTPAVPS
+1237 NTGTPAVLS

-1325 YSNAIAWASANG
+1325 YTNAIAWASANG

-1346 FAPNAPITRE
+1346 FAPNAPIARE

-1381 YADAAQVSA
+1381 YADSAQVST

>member
-1 MKKRIIALLLAAV
+1 MKKRIIAFLLAAV

-22 ALAAVTCTVTLK
+22 ALATGGVPQVHSSDGEITV
-34 NGESETPVQVEQ
+34 
-46 GTAFG
+46 
-51 ANLPSNPSKK
+51 
-61 GYTFSGWYS
+61 
-70 GEDKLTEETVIDAD
+70 
-84 VTYTAKFEPNH
+84 KFD
-95 YSIAFNANG
+95 SNG
-104 GSGSMQTLENVA
+104 G
-116 YDEKVKLPKCTFT
+116 
-129 RDGYDFKGWT
+129 R
-139 TSSSSY
+139 
-145 NPSVDYED
+145 
-153 QEVVEGLHSRD
+153 
-164 GRVKTLYAV
+164 AV
-173 WTGKTFEAT
+173 
-182 FVYGY
+182 
-187 AGKDNETKTG
+187 
-197 KVGDDIDLPYVSE
+197 
-210 TSRTGYL
+210 
-217 FDGWYRSAEGGDK
+217 
-230 VSSYASYTAADQN
+230 
-243 GVTFYAHW
+243 
-251 SKAITVHYEGGEG
+251 
-264 YTGSAISD
+264 SD
-272 KTLRASEVY
+272 KTFASAEALLAATLSKPYQY
-281 SKLPRISSGIPTNKA
+281 SKVFE
-296 LDGWYLKNADGSLG
+296 GWYLKDETKPDNFGKALSEAAAADFEGKT
-310 EQITKDTVID
+310 EV
-320 AELNEITLV
+320 TLI
-329 AKWRAM
+329 AKWRN
-335 RYTITFYPC
+335 RQYVIKFQPNGGT
-344 TKIEGEEAWD
+344 
-354 DAEDQAYK
+354 
-362 DSVLGTMAD
+362 GTMAD
-371 LTVDYGEQITLPENQ
+371 QRADFDADVKLNECTFVKEGFECAGWATYFGASKPTYTDTINREWDDGDEDLGEEG
-386 YTLSGYRFLG
+386 SEDGE
-396 WTTDEVDSTESARI
+396 EVE
-410 DDKGTF
+410 
-416 TQASGYD
+416 
-423 GKTFTLYA
+423 LYA
-431 RWEDV
+431 IW
-436 RTDAQKETEAKLN
+436 QKQRSEEEKEAEAKLN
-449 AAIAALPRIY
+449 AAITALAGRY
-459 KPVCGT
+459 FPVCGT
-465 DTNALDMVKATLTAK
+465 DTNVLEMLKKVLTDK

-487 LSMKEAISMNDAGID
+487 LSMKEAVSMNDAGID

-512 AENPRLNGDTIYV
+512 AEAPLYMGNTAYI
-525 WPPIVLTLD
+525 WPAIVLTLD

-588 VDPSTID
+588 VDPSKID
-595 YSSNAQLITWATLT
+595 YNSNTQLITWATLT

-614 KDGARSIGI
+614 KDGAHSIGI
-623 GSSSGGFYAPY
+623 GEAGSGYTPY
-634 SVTVTLPQTEKTV
+634 PVTVTLPQTEKTV
-647 KLTGKIKVNS
+647 KLTGTIAVNGVGT
-657 DQKIEVSKEFTVTV
+657 ICASKEFTVTV

-690 AQNALRDA
+690 APNALRDA
-698 STGETVS
+698 STGKAVS
-705 KDAVAGDVFL
+705 KDAVAGDVFV
-715 PDARFIRKNL
+715 PSAPFIRDNL
-725 SDLGAEYRDF
+725 SNLGPEYKHFYND
-735 DNSKTPIRFFSGDP
+735 KTPIRFFSSDP
-749 SVITINGARAT
+749 SVITIDGTRAT
-760 VYRPLPGDS
+760 VYRPLPGGKP
-769 AKKVTLTAQIRRRPE
+769 AKVTLTAQIRLRTE
-784 GAPAADFDEFDLLAE
+784 GAPAADFDQFNLLAE

-814 DAAAAFMKKVCTSDV
+814 DAAAAFMEKVCTSDV
-829 YWAGIKDT
+829 YWEGIKDT
-837 NTAKDDITADLHP
+837 NTAKDDITANLHG
-850 FAEIVPDGDGYRFV
+850 FMEIVPDGDGYRFV
-864 YPADNNT
+864 YLSKDRM
-871 YQYVEVDDLYDTSDI
+871 YQYVEVDDLIDTSDI
-886 NQTGIPYRMFRSSNN
+886 DQTGIPYNKFRSSNN

-918 QIMIDSLLTHSVYG
+918 QIKIDSLLTHSVYG

-960 VKGEKGAPNPPT
+960 VKGEKGAPNPPA

-1000 YETMS
+1000 YGTMS
-1005 DAGKTALDAVTTA
+1005 DAGKTAWDAVSTV
-1018 LTSNRYTYDYDS
+1018 LTDNQYTYVGDA
-1030 GTSYLKSV
+1030 SYLSSV
-1038 TDTNNV
+1038 TDTSGV
-1044 TLGNADTQKIY
+1044 TLSGGDSRY
-1055 GSWSGWMFTVNG
+1055 GAWSGWMYTVNG
-1067 KQPVGDNGYG
+1067 KEPVGDNGYG
-1077 LTLDGYQLKDGDV
+1077 LTLGQYDLQDGDV

-1109 ESAVAATCVTTG
+1109 KPAVAATCVTTG

-1143 IIQVDPD
+1143 IIPVDPD

-1156 PIAAVASTCT
+1156 PVAAVASTCT

-1201 VAPTYVS
+1201 VQPTYVS

-1226 IEKLSSTNTGT
+1226 IEKLFSTNIGT

-1257 FDDVPQN
+1257 FGDVPQN
-1264 IWFAS
+1264 IWFAT

-1304 RLDGAD
+1304 RLDGVD

-1325 YSNAIAWASANG
+1325 YINAIAWASANG

-1346 FAPNAPITRE
+1346 FAPNAPIARE

-1381 YADAAQVSA
+1381 YADSAQVST

>member
-1 MKKRIIALLLAAV
+1 MKKRIIAFLLAAV

-22 ALAAVTCTVTLK
+22 ALAAGGVPQVHSSEGEITV
-34 NGESETPVQVEQ
+34 
-46 GTAFG
+46 
-51 ANLPSNPSKK
+51 
-61 GYTFSGWYS
+61 
-70 GEDKLTEETVIDAD
+70 
-84 VTYTAKFEPNH
+84 KFD
-95 YSIAFNANG
+95 SNG
-104 GSGSMQTLENVA
+104 G
-116 YDEKVKLPKCTFT
+116 
-129 RDGYDFKGWT
+129 R
-139 TSSSSY
+139 
-145 NPSVDYED
+145 
-153 QEVVEGLHSRD
+153 
-164 GRVKTLYAV
+164 AV
-173 WTGKTFEAT
+173 
-182 FVYGY
+182 
-187 AGKDNETKTG
+187 
-197 KVGDDIDLPYVSE
+197 
-210 TSRTGYL
+210 
-217 FDGWYRSAEGGDK
+217 
-230 VSSYASYTAADQN
+230 
-243 GVTFYAHW
+243 
-251 SKAITVHYEGGEG
+251 
-264 YTGSAISD
+264 SD
-272 KTLRASEVY
+272 KTFASAE
-281 SKLPRISSGIPTNKA
+281 A
-296 LDGWYLKNADGSLG
+296 LLAATLSTPYRYAKVFEGWYLKDETKPDKFGKALSEAAAADFEGKT
-310 EQITKDTVID
+310 EV
-320 AELNEITLV
+320 TLI
-329 AKWRAM
+329 AKWRN
-335 RYTITFYPC
+335 RQYVIKFQPNGGT
-344 TKIEGEEAWD
+344 
-354 DAEDQAYK
+354 
-362 DSVLGTMAD
+362 GTMAD
-371 LTVDYGEQITLPENQ
+371 QRADFDTDVKLNECTFVKEGFECAGWALYSGASKPTYTDTINREWDDGDEYLEEEGSEDGE
-386 YTLSGYRFLG
+386 
-396 WTTDEVDSTESARI
+396 EV
-410 DDKGTF
+410 K
-416 TQASGYD
+416 
-423 GKTFTLYA
+423 LYA
-431 RWEDV
+431 IW
-436 RTDAQKETEAKLN
+436 QKQRSEEEKEAEAKLN
-449 AAIAALPRIY
+449 AAEAAISGTYNPKY
-459 KPVCGT
+459 GT
-465 DTNALDMVKATLTAK
+465 DTNALTMLQTKLTAAGITDVTVSVKAGASDNHSSYNHVGISDDGTLEYK
-480 GCDANIT
+480 WN
-487 LSMKEAISMNDAGID
+487 N
-502 ANGQIQYKYN
+502 NG
-512 AENPRLNGDTIYV
+512 
-525 WPPIVLTLD
+525 
-534 GVSRVTTSS
+534 VTTSS
-543 QFQIGLDSVKLE
+543 SGTVRPVFVLTYKTTTRETTECLFNLSLDEAKALAALRAASKAILDGLPDEVSSSD
-555 KDLTAIMD
+555 DLTNKLP
-563 RIEIPSVVEKPE
+563 RYPLKEN
-575 DLTQLFQY
+575 
-583 APKAG
+583 
-588 VDPSTID
+588 VDPDKAD
-595 YSSNAQLITWATLT
+595 YDYGTNLYTVYEVSWSSENKAVLAVS
-609 WGTDE
+609 
-614 KDGARSIGI
+614 KVSYP
-623 GSSSGGFYAPY
+623 FYSPY
-634 SVTVTLPQTEKTV
+634 KVTVTPAQSDTQVTL
-647 KLTGKIKVNS
+647 KLTMTYSGRTDLTVS
-657 DQKIEVSKEFTVTV
+657 DTHTLTV

-681 TKLLNAALT
+681 NALLNAALT

-705 KDAVAGDVFL
+705 KDAVAGDVFV
-715 PDARFIRKNL
+715 PNAPFIRDNL
-725 SDLGAEYRDF
+725 SNLGAEYQDF
-735 DNSKTPIRFFSGDP
+735 DNSKTPIRFFSSDP

-760 VYRPLPGDS
+760 VYRPLPGDP
-769 AKKVTLTAQIRRRPE
+769 AKKVTLTAQIRLRPE
-784 GAPAADFDEFDLLAE
+784 GAPPADFDQFTLLAE

-829 YWAGIKDT
+829 YWAGIKGA
-837 NTAKDDITADLHP
+837 NTDKNDVTVKLQP
-850 FAEIVPDGDGYRFV
+850 FKEIVPDGDGYRFV

-886 NQTGIPYRMFRSSNN
+886 NQTGIPYRTFRSSNN

-918 QIMIDSLLTHSVYG
+918 QIKIDSLLTHSVYG

-960 VKGEKGAPNPPT
+960 VKGEKGAPNPPA

-1018 LTSNRYTYDYDS
+1018 LTSNRYTYDYD
-1030 GTSYLKSV
+1030 GGKSYLKSV

-1109 ESAVAATCVTTG
+1109 EPAVAATCVSTG
-1121 KTASKRC
+1121 KTAQKRC

-1143 IIQVDPD
+1143 IIPVDPD

-1156 PIAAVASTCT
+1156 PVAAVASTCT
-1166 VKGHKAGQKC
+1166 VKGHEAGQKC
-1176 ADCDAVIG
+1176 TDCNAVIG

-1201 VAPTYVS
+1201 VQPTYVS

-1215 CSVCKQTRSEV
+1215 CSVCKQTSSEV

-1325 YSNAIAWASANG
+1325 YTNAIAWASANG

-1381 YADAAQVSA
+1381 YADAAQVST

-1401 AGLISGRSGAQ
+1401 SGLISGRSGAQ

>member
-1 MKKRIIALLLAAV
+1 MKKRIIAFLLAA
-14 LLLGLMPT
+14 LLLLDLMPT
-22 ALAAVTCTVTLK
+22 ALAAGGVPQVHSSEGEITV
-34 NGESETPVQVEQ
+34 
-46 GTAFG
+46 
-51 ANLPSNPSKK
+51 
-61 GYTFSGWYS
+61 
-70 GEDKLTEETVIDAD
+70 
-84 VTYTAKFEPNH
+84 KFD
-95 YSIAFNANG
+95 SNG
-104 GSGSMQTLENVA
+104 G
-116 YDEKVKLPKCTFT
+116 
-129 RDGYDFKGWT
+129 R
-139 TSSSSY
+139 
-145 NPSVDYED
+145 
-153 QEVVEGLHSRD
+153 
-164 GRVKTLYAV
+164 AV
-173 WTGKTFEAT
+173 
-182 FVYGY
+182 
-187 AGKDNETKTG
+187 
-197 KVGDDIDLPYVSE
+197 
-210 TSRTGYL
+210 
-217 FDGWYRSAEGGDK
+217 
-230 VSSYASYTAADQN
+230 
-243 GVTFYAHW
+243 
-251 SKAITVHYEGGEG
+251 
-264 YTGSAISD
+264 SD
-272 KTLRASEVY
+272 KTFASAE
-281 SKLPRISSGIPTNKA
+281 A
-296 LDGWYLKNADGSLG
+296 LLAATLSTPYRYAKVFEGWYLKDETKPDNFGKALSEAAAADFEGKT
-310 EQITKDTVID
+310 EV
-320 AELNEITLV
+320 TLI
-329 AKWRAM
+329 AKWRN
-335 RYTITFYPC
+335 RQYVIKFQPNGGT
-344 TKIEGEEAWD
+344 
-354 DAEDQAYK
+354 
-362 DSVLGTMAD
+362 GTMAD
-371 LTVDYGEQITLPENQ
+371 QRADFDTDVKLNECTFVKEGFECAGWATYSGASKPTYTDTINREWDDGDEYLEEEGSEDGE
-386 YTLSGYRFLG
+386 
-396 WTTDEVDSTESARI
+396 EV
-410 DDKGTF
+410 K
-416 TQASGYD
+416 
-423 GKTFTLYA
+423 LYA
-431 RWEDV
+431 IW
-436 RTDAQKETEAKLN
+436 QKQRSEEEKEAEAKLN
-449 AAIAALPRIY
+449 AAITALAGRY
-459 KPVCGT
+459 FPVCGT
-465 DTNALDMVKATLTAK
+465 DTNVLEMLKKVLTDK

-487 LSMKEAISMNDAGID
+487 LSMKEAVSMNDAGID

-512 AENPRLNGDTIYV
+512 AEAPLYMGNTAYI
-525 WPPIVLTLD
+525 WPAIVLTLD

-588 VDPSTID
+588 VDPSKID
-595 YSSNAQLITWATLT
+595 YNSNTQLITWATLT

-614 KDGARSIGI
+614 KDGAHSIGI
-623 GSSSGGFYAPY
+623 GEAGSGYTPY
-634 SVTVTLPQTEKTV
+634 PVTVTLPQTEKTV
-647 KLTGKIKVNS
+647 KLTGTIAVNGVGT
-657 DQKIEVSKEFTVTV
+657 ICASKEFTVTV

-690 AQNALRDA
+690 APNALRDA
-698 STGETVS
+698 STGKAVS
-705 KDAVAGDVFL
+705 KDAVAGDVFV
-715 PDARFIRKNL
+715 PSAPFIRDNL
-725 SDLGAEYRDF
+725 SNLGPEYKHFYND
-735 DNSKTPIRFFSGDP
+735 KTPIRFFSSDP
-749 SVITINGARAT
+749 SVITIDGTRAT
-760 VYRPLPGDS
+760 VYRPLPGGKP
-769 AKKVTLTAQIRRRPE
+769 AKVTLTAQIRLRTE
-784 GAPAADFDEFDLLAE
+784 GAPAADFDQFNLLAE

-814 DAAAAFMKKVCTSDV
+814 DAAAAFMEKVCTSDV
-829 YWAGIKDT
+829 YWEGIKDT
-837 NTAKDDITADLHP
+837 NTAKDDITANLHG
-850 FAEIVPDGDGYRFV
+850 FMEIVPDGDGYRFV
-864 YPADNNT
+864 YLSKDRM
-871 YQYVEVDDLYDTSDI
+871 YQYVEVDDLIDTSDI
-886 NQTGIPYRMFRSSNN
+886 DQTGIPYNKFRSSNN
-901 AVITHESLLVT
+901 AVITHQNLLVT

-918 QIMIDSLLTHSVYG
+918 QITIDSLLTHSVYG

-947 AKFYKQPVSVTVT
+947 AKFYKQPVSETVT
-960 VKGEKGAPNPPT
+960 VKGEKGAPNPPA

-1000 YETMS
+1000 YATMS

-1109 ESAVAATCVTTG
+1109 KPAVAATCVTTG

-1143 IIQVDPD
+1143 IIPVDPD

-1156 PIAAVASTCT
+1156 PVAAVASTCT

-1201 VAPTYVS
+1201 VQPTYVS

-1226 IEKLSSTNTGT
+1226 IEKLSSTNIGT

-1257 FDDVPQN
+1257 FGDVPQN

-1325 YSNAIAWASANG
+1325 YTNAIAWASANG

-1346 FAPNAPITRE
+1346 FAPNAPIARE

-1381 YADAAQVSA
+1381 YADAAQVST

>member
-1 MKKRIIALLLAAV
+1 MKKRIIAFLLAAV
-14 LLLGLMPT
+14 LLLGLMPA
-22 ALAAVTCTVTLK
+22 ALAAGGVPQVHSSEGEITV
-34 NGESETPVQVEQ
+34 
-46 GTAFG
+46 
-51 ANLPSNPSKK
+51 
-61 GYTFSGWYS
+61 
-70 GEDKLTEETVIDAD
+70 
-84 VTYTAKFEPNH
+84 KFD
-95 YSIAFNANG
+95 SNG
-104 GSGSMQTLENVA
+104 GSTVSN
-116 YDEKVKLPKCTFT
+116 
-129 RDGYDFKGWT
+129 
-139 TSSSSY
+139 
-145 NPSVDYED
+145 
-153 QEVVEGLHSRD
+153 
-164 GRVKTLYAV
+164 
-173 WTGKTFEAT
+173 KTFA
-182 FVYGY
+182 
-187 AGKDNETKTG
+187 
-197 KVGDDIDLPYVSE
+197 
-210 TSRTGYL
+210 
-217 FDGWYRSAEGGDK
+217 SAEALLAATLSTPYRYAK
-230 VSSYASYTAADQN
+230 V
-243 GVTFYAHW
+243 F
-251 SKAITVHYEGGEG
+251 E
-264 YTGSAISD
+264 
-272 KTLRASEVY
+272 
-281 SKLPRISSGIPTNKA
+281 
-296 LDGWYLKNADGSLG
+296 GWYLKDETKPDKFGKALSEAAAADFEGKT
-310 EQITKDTVID
+310 EV
-320 AELNEITLV
+320 TLI
-329 AKWRAM
+329 AKWRN
-335 RYTITFYPC
+335 RQYVIKFQPNGGT
-344 TKIEGEEAWD
+344 
-354 DAEDQAYK
+354 
-362 DSVLGTMAD
+362 GTMAD
-371 LTVDYGEQITLPENQ
+371 QRADFDTDVKLNECTFVKEGFECAGWALYSGASKPTYTDTINREWDDGDEYLEEEGSEDGE
-386 YTLSGYRFLG
+386 
-396 WTTDEVDSTESARI
+396 EV
-410 DDKGTF
+410 K
-416 TQASGYD
+416 
-423 GKTFTLYA
+423 LYA
-431 RWEDV
+431 IW
-436 RTDAQKETEAKLN
+436 QKQRSEEEKEAEAKLN
-449 AAIAALPRIY
+449 AAEAAISGTYNPKY
-459 KPVCGT
+459 GT
-465 DTNALDMVKATLTAK
+465 DTNALTMLQTKLTAAGITDVTVSVKAGASDNHSSYNHVGISDDGTLEYK
-480 GCDANIT
+480 WN
-487 LSMKEAISMNDAGID
+487 N
-502 ANGQIQYKYN
+502 NG
-512 AENPRLNGDTIYV
+512 
-525 WPPIVLTLD
+525 
-534 GVSRVTTSS
+534 VTTSS
-543 QFQIGLDSVKLE
+543 SGTVRPVFVLTYKTTTRETTECLFNLSLDEAKALAALRAASKAILDGLPDEVSSSD
-555 KDLTAIMD
+555 DLTNKLP
-563 RIEIPSVVEKPE
+563 RYPLKEN
-575 DLTQLFQY
+575 
-583 APKAG
+583 
-588 VDPSTID
+588 VDPDKAD
-595 YSSNAQLITWATLT
+595 YDYGTNLYTVYEVSWSSENKAVLAVS
-609 WGTDE
+609 
-614 KDGARSIGI
+614 KVSYP
-623 GSSSGGFYAPY
+623 FYSPY
-634 SVTVTLPQTEKTV
+634 KVTVTPAQSDTQVTL
-647 KLTGKIKVNS
+647 KLTMTYSGRTDLTVS
-657 DQKIEVSKEFTVTV
+657 DTHTLTV

-681 TKLLNAALT
+681 NALLNAALT

-705 KDAVAGDVFL
+705 KDAVAGDVFV
-715 PDARFIRKNL
+715 PNAPFIRDNL
-725 SDLGAEYRDF
+725 SNLGAEYQDF
-735 DNSKTPIRFFSGDP
+735 DNSKTPIRFFSSDP

-760 VYRPLPGDS
+760 VYRPLPGDA
-769 AKKVTLTAQIRRRPE
+769 AKKVKLTAQIRLRPE
-784 GAPAADFDEFDLLAE
+784 GAPPADFDQFTLLAE

-829 YWAGIKDT
+829 YWAGIKGA
-837 NTAKDDITADLHP
+837 NTDKNDVTVKLQP
-850 FAEIVPDGDGYRFV
+850 FKEIVPDGDGYRFV

-886 NQTGIPYRMFRSSNN
+886 NQTGIPYRTFRSSNN

-918 QIMIDSLLTHSVYG
+918 QIKIDSLLTHSVYG

-960 VKGEKGAPNPPT
+960 VKGEKGAPNPPA
-972 PATSVHVTV
+972 PATPVKVTV

-1018 LTSNRYTYDYDS
+1018 LTSNRYTYDYD
-1030 GTSYLKSV
+1030 GGKSYLKSV

-1109 ESAVAATCVTTG
+1109 EPAVAATCVSTG
-1121 KTASKRC
+1121 KTAQKRC

-1143 IIQVDPD
+1143 IIPVDPD

-1156 PIAAVASTCT
+1156 PVAAVASTCT
-1166 VKGHKAGQKC
+1166 VKGHEAGQKC
-1176 ADCDAVIG
+1176 TDCNAVIG

-1201 VAPTYVS
+1201 VQPTYVS

-1325 YSNAIAWASANG
+1325 YTNAIAWASANG

-1381 YADAAQVSA
+1381 YADAAQVST

-1401 AGLISGRSGAQ
+1401 SGLISGRSGAQ

>member
-1 MKKRIIALLLAAV
+1 MKKRIIAFLLAAV

-22 ALAAVTCTVTLK
+22 ALAAGGVPQVHSSEGEITV
-34 NGESETPVQVEQ
+34 
-46 GTAFG
+46 
-51 ANLPSNPSKK
+51 
-61 GYTFSGWYS
+61 
-70 GEDKLTEETVIDAD
+70 
-84 VTYTAKFEPNH
+84 KFD
-95 YSIAFNANG
+95 SNG
-104 GSGSMQTLENVA
+104 G
-116 YDEKVKLPKCTFT
+116 
-129 RDGYDFKGWT
+129 
-139 TSSSSY
+139 
-145 NPSVDYED
+145 
-153 QEVVEGLHSRD
+153 
-164 GRVKTLYAV
+164 
-173 WTGKTFEAT
+173 
-182 FVYGY
+182 
-187 AGKDNETKTG
+187 
-197 KVGDDIDLPYVSE
+197 
-210 TSRTGYL
+210 RT
-217 FDGWYRSAEGGDK
+217 
-230 VSSYASYTAADQN
+230 V
-243 GVTFYAHW
+243 
-251 SKAITVHYEGGEG
+251 
-264 YTGSAISD
+264 SD
-272 KTLRASEVY
+272 KTFASAEALLAATLSKPYQY
-281 SKLPRISSGIPTNKA
+281 SKVFE
-296 LDGWYLKNADGSLG
+296 GWYLKDETKPDNFGKALSEAAAADFEGKT
-310 EQITKDTVID
+310 EV
-320 AELNEITLV
+320 TLI
-329 AKWRAM
+329 AKWRN
-335 RYTITFYPC
+335 RQYVIKFQPNGGT
-344 TKIEGEEAWD
+344 
-354 DAEDQAYK
+354 
-362 DSVLGTMAD
+362 GTMAD
-371 LTVDYGEQITLPENQ
+371 QRADFDADVKLNECTFVKEGFECAGWALYSGASKPTYTDTINREWDDGDEYLEEEGSEDGE
-386 YTLSGYRFLG
+386 
-396 WTTDEVDSTESARI
+396 EV
-410 DDKGTF
+410 K
-416 TQASGYD
+416 
-423 GKTFTLYA
+423 LYA
-431 RWEDV
+431 IW
-436 RTDAQKETEAKLN
+436 QKQRSEEEKEAEAKLN
-449 AAIAALPRIY
+449 AAEAAISGTYNPKY
-459 KPVCGT
+459 GT
-465 DTNALDMVKATLTAK
+465 DTNALTMLQTKLTAAGITDVTVSVKAGAS
-480 GCDANIT
+480 DNH
-487 LSMKEAISMNDAGID
+487 SS
-502 ANGQIQYKYN
+502 YN
-512 AENPRLNGDTIYV
+512 HV
-525 WPPIVLTLD
+525 
-534 GVSRVTTSS
+534 GVSDDGTLEYKWNNNGVTTSS
-543 QFQIGLDSVKLE
+543 SGTVRPVFVLTYKTTTRETTECLFNLSLDEAKALAALRAASKAILDGLPNEVSNSDDLTNKLLKCPLREGVTPDKADYDYGTNLYTVYTGKWTSSNSAVLAIGTGDWSYKPYKATVMPAQTDTQLTLTLKLE
-555 KDLTAIMD
+555 YNGRTDLNVSGTH
-563 RIEIPSVVEKPE
+563 
-575 DLTQLFQY
+575 
-583 APKAG
+583 
-588 VDPSTID
+588 
-595 YSSNAQLITWATLT
+595 TL
-609 WGTDE
+609 
-614 KDGARSIGI
+614 
-623 GSSSGGFYAPY
+623 
-634 SVTVTLPQTEKTV
+634 
-647 KLTGKIKVNS
+647 
-657 DQKIEVSKEFTVTV
+657 TV
-671 KAAQAAPVDY
+671 KAAQAAPVNY

-698 STGETVS
+698 ATGETVS

-725 SDLGAEYRDF
+725 SDLGAEYQDF

-749 SVITINGARAT
+749 SVITIDGTRAT
-760 VYRPLPGDS
+760 VYRPLPGDP
-769 AKKVTLTAQIRRRPE
+769 AKKVTLTAQIRLRPE
-784 GAPAADFDEFDLLAE
+784 GAPPADFDQFNLLAE

-814 DAAAAFMKKVCTSDV
+814 DAAAAFMEKVCTSDV

-864 YPADNNT
+864 YGVVGKTNQN
-871 YQYVEVDDLYDTSDI
+871 VEVDDLYDTSDI
-886 NQTGIPYRMFRSSNN
+886 NQTGIPYRTFRSSNN
-901 AVITHESLLVT
+901 AVIAHESLLVT

-918 QIMIDSLLTHSVYG
+918 QIKIDSLLTHSVYG

-960 VKGEKGAPNPPT
+960 VKGEKGAPNPPA

-1000 YETMS
+1000 YATMS

-1109 ESAVAATCVTTG
+1109 KPAVAATCVTTG

-1143 IIQVDPD
+1143 IIPVDPD

-1156 PIAAVASTCT
+1156 PVAAVASTCT

-1176 ADCDAVIG
+1176 ADCDAIIG

-1226 IEKLSSTNTGT
+1226 IEKLFSTNTGT

-1325 YSNAIAWASANG
+1325 YTNAIAWASANG

-1346 FAPNAPITRE
+1346 FAPNAPIARE

-1375 RAELTA
+1375 RAELTV
-1381 YADAAQVSA
+1381 YADAAQVST

>member
-1 MKKRIIALLLAAV
+1 MKKRIIAFLLAAV

-22 ALAAVTCTVTLK
+22 ALATGGVPQVHSSDGEITV
-34 NGESETPVQVEQ
+34 
-46 GTAFG
+46 
-51 ANLPSNPSKK
+51 
-61 GYTFSGWYS
+61 
-70 GEDKLTEETVIDAD
+70 
-84 VTYTAKFEPNH
+84 KFD
-95 YSIAFNANG
+95 SNG
-104 GSGSMQTLENVA
+104 G
-116 YDEKVKLPKCTFT
+116 
-129 RDGYDFKGWT
+129 R
-139 TSSSSY
+139 
-145 NPSVDYED
+145 
-153 QEVVEGLHSRD
+153 
-164 GRVKTLYAV
+164 AV
-173 WTGKTFEAT
+173 
-182 FVYGY
+182 
-187 AGKDNETKTG
+187 
-197 KVGDDIDLPYVSE
+197 
-210 TSRTGYL
+210 
-217 FDGWYRSAEGGDK
+217 
-230 VSSYASYTAADQN
+230 
-243 GVTFYAHW
+243 
-251 SKAITVHYEGGEG
+251 
-264 YTGSAISD
+264 SD
-272 KTLRASEVY
+272 KTFASAEALLAATLSKPYQY
-281 SKLPRISSGIPTNKA
+281 SKVFE
-296 LDGWYLKNADGSLG
+296 GWYLKDETKPDNFGKALSEAAAADFEGKT
-310 EQITKDTVID
+310 EV
-320 AELNEITLV
+320 TLI
-329 AKWRAM
+329 AKWRN
-335 RYTITFYPC
+335 RQYVIKFQPNGGT
-344 TKIEGEEAWD
+344 
-354 DAEDQAYK
+354 
-362 DSVLGTMAD
+362 GTMAD
-371 LTVDYGEQITLPENQ
+371 QRADFDADVKLNECTFVKEGFECAGWATYFGASKPTYTDTINREWDDGDEDLGEEG
-386 YTLSGYRFLG
+386 SEDGE
-396 WTTDEVDSTESARI
+396 EVE
-410 DDKGTF
+410 
-416 TQASGYD
+416 
-423 GKTFTLYA
+423 LYA
-431 RWEDV
+431 IW
-436 RTDAQKETEAKLN
+436 QKQRSEEEKEAEAKLN
-449 AAIAALPRIY
+449 AAITALAGRY
-459 KPVCGT
+459 FPVCGT
-465 DTNALDMVKATLTAK
+465 DTNVLEMLKKVLTDK

-487 LSMKEAISMNDAGID
+487 LSMKEAVSMNDAGID

-512 AENPRLNGDTIYV
+512 AEAPLYMGNTAYI
-525 WPPIVLTLD
+525 WPAIVLTLD

-588 VDPSTID
+588 VDPSKID
-595 YSSNAQLITWATLT
+595 YNSNTQLITWATLT

-614 KDGARSIGI
+614 KDGAHSIGI
-623 GSSSGGFYAPY
+623 GEAGSGYTPY
-634 SVTVTLPQTEKTV
+634 PVTVTLPQTEKTV
-647 KLTGKIKVNS
+647 KLTGTIAVNGVGT
-657 DQKIEVSKEFTVTV
+657 ICASKEFTVTV

-690 AQNALRDA
+690 APNALRDA
-698 STGETVS
+698 STGKAVS
-705 KDAVAGDVFL
+705 KDAVAGDVFV
-715 PDARFIRKNL
+715 PSAPFIRDNL
-725 SDLGAEYRDF
+725 SNLGPEYKHFYND
-735 DNSKTPIRFFSGDP
+735 KTPIRFFSSDP
-749 SVITINGARAT
+749 SVITIDGTRAT
-760 VYRPLPGDS
+760 VYRPLPGGKP
-769 AKKVTLTAQIRRRPE
+769 AKVTLTAQIRLRTE
-784 GAPAADFDEFDLLAE
+784 GAPAADFDQFNLLAE

-814 DAAAAFMKKVCTSDV
+814 DAAAAFMEKVCTSDV
-829 YWAGIKDT
+829 YWEGIKDT
-837 NTAKDDITADLHP
+837 NTAKDDITANLHG
-850 FAEIVPDGDGYRFV
+850 FMEIVPDGDGYRFV
-864 YPADNNT
+864 YLSKDRM
-871 YQYVEVDDLYDTSDI
+871 YQYVEVDDLIDTSDI
-886 NQTGIPYRMFRSSNN
+886 DQTGIPYNKFRSSNN

-918 QIMIDSLLTHSVYG
+918 QIKIDSLLTHSVYG

-960 VKGEKGAPNPPT
+960 VKGEKGAPNPPA

-1000 YETMS
+1000 YGTMS
-1005 DAGKTALDAVTTA
+1005 DAGKTAWDAVSTV
-1018 LTSNRYTYDYDS
+1018 LTDNQYTYVGDA
-1030 GTSYLKSV
+1030 SYLSSV
-1038 TDTNNV
+1038 TDTSGV
-1044 TLGNADTQKIY
+1044 TLSGGDSRY
-1055 GSWSGWMFTVNG
+1055 GAWSGWMYTVNG
-1067 KQPVGDNGYG
+1067 KEPVGDNGYG
-1077 LTLDGYQLKDGDV
+1077 LTLGQYDLQDGDV
-1090 IRFYFVQCATENG
+1090 ILFHFVQCPTENG
-1103 LHQFEE
+1103 LHQFKEE
-1109 ESAVAATCVTTG
+1109 PAVAATCVSTG
-1121 KTASKRC
+1121 KTALKRC
-1128 VAFGEYGCGFTVGGE
+1128 TVTSGEYGCGFTVGGE
-1143 IIQVDPD
+1143 IIPVDPD

-1156 PIAAVASTCT
+1156 PVAAVASTCT

-1201 VAPTYVS
+1201 VQPTYVS

-1290 YDPMTRAMLVTVLH
+1290 YIPMTRAMLVTVLH

-1325 YSNAIAWASANG
+1325 YTNAIAWASANG

-1346 FAPNAPITRE
+1346 FAPNAPIARE

-1381 YADAAQVSA
+1381 YADAAQVST
-1390 WAGDAMRWAVA
+1390 WADDAMRWAVA

>member
-1 MKKRIIALLLAAV
+1 MKKRIIAFLLAAV

-22 ALAAVTCTVTLK
+22 ALAAGGVPQVHSSEGEITV
-34 NGESETPVQVEQ
+34 
-46 GTAFG
+46 
-51 ANLPSNPSKK
+51 
-61 GYTFSGWYS
+61 
-70 GEDKLTEETVIDAD
+70 
-84 VTYTAKFEPNH
+84 KFD
-95 YSIAFNANG
+95 SNG
-104 GSGSMQTLENVA
+104 GSTVPN
-116 YDEKVKLPKCTFT
+116 
-129 RDGYDFKGWT
+129 
-139 TSSSSY
+139 
-145 NPSVDYED
+145 
-153 QEVVEGLHSRD
+153 
-164 GRVKTLYAV
+164 
-173 WTGKTFEAT
+173 KTFA
-182 FVYGY
+182 
-187 AGKDNETKTG
+187 
-197 KVGDDIDLPYVSE
+197 
-210 TSRTGYL
+210 
-217 FDGWYRSAEGGDK
+217 SAEALLAATLSTTYWYPK
-230 VSSYASYTAADQN
+230 V
-243 GVTFYAHW
+243 F
-251 SKAITVHYEGGEG
+251 E
-264 YTGSAISD
+264 
-272 KTLRASEVY
+272 
-281 SKLPRISSGIPTNKA
+281 
-296 LDGWYLKNADGSLG
+296 GWYLKDETKPDNFGKALSEAAAADFEGKT
-310 EQITKDTVID
+310 EV
-320 AELNEITLV
+320 TLI
-329 AKWRAM
+329 AKWRN
-335 RYTITFYPC
+335 RQYVIKFQPNGGT
-344 TKIEGEEAWD
+344 
-354 DAEDQAYK
+354 
-362 DSVLGTMAD
+362 GTMAD
-371 LTVDYGEQITLPENQ
+371 QRADFDADVKLNECTFVKEGFECAGWATYFGASKPTYTDTINREWDDGDEDLGEEG
-386 YTLSGYRFLG
+386 SEDGE
-396 WTTDEVDSTESARI
+396 EVE
-410 DDKGTF
+410 
-416 TQASGYD
+416 
-423 GKTFTLYA
+423 LYA
-431 RWEDV
+431 IW
-436 RTDAQKETEAKLN
+436 QKQRSEEEKEAEAKLN
-449 AAIAALPRIY
+449 AAITALAGRY
-459 KPVCGT
+459 FPVCGT
-465 DTNALDMVKATLTAK
+465 DTNVLEMLKKVLTDK

-487 LSMKEAISMNDAGID
+487 LSMKEAVSMNDAGID

-512 AENPRLNGDTIYV
+512 AEAPLYMGNTAYI
-525 WPPIVLTLD
+525 WPAIVLTLD

-588 VDPSTID
+588 VDPSKID
-595 YSSNAQLITWATLT
+595 YNSNTQLITWATLT

-614 KDGARSIGI
+614 KDGAHSIGI
-623 GSSSGGFYAPY
+623 GEAGSGYTPY
-634 SVTVTLPQTEKTV
+634 PVTVTLPQTEKTV
-647 KLTGKIKVNS
+647 KLTGTIAVNGVGT
-657 DQKIEVSKEFTVTV
+657 ICASKEFTVTV

-681 TKLLNAALT
+681 TKLLKAALT

-698 STGETVS
+698 ATGETVS

-725 SDLGAEYRDF
+725 SDLVAEYQDF
-735 DNSKTPIRFFSGDP
+735 DNSKTPIRFFSSDP

-760 VYRPLPGDS
+760 VYRPLPGDP
-769 AKKVTLTAQIRRRPE
+769 AKKVTLTAQIRLRPD
-784 GAPAADFDEFDLLAE
+784 GAPAADFDQFNLLAE

-864 YPADNNT
+864 YGVVGKTNQN
-871 YQYVEVDDLYDTSDI
+871 VEVDDLYDTSDI
-886 NQTGIPYRMFRSSNN
+886 NQTGIPYRTFRSSNN
-901 AVITHESLLVT
+901 AVIAHESLLVT

-918 QIMIDSLLTHSVYG
+918 KITIDSLLTHSVYG

-960 VKGEKGAPNPPT
+960 VKGEKGAPNPPA

-1000 YETMS
+1000 YATMS
-1005 DAGKTALDAVTTA
+1005 DAGKTAWDAVSTV
-1018 LTSNRYTYDYDS
+1018 LTDNQYTYVGDA
-1030 GTSYLKSV
+1030 SYLSSV
-1038 TDTNNV
+1038 TDTSGV
-1044 TLGNADTQKIY
+1044 TLSGGDPKY
-1055 GSWSGWMFTVNG
+1055 GAWSGWMYTVNG
-1067 KQPVGDNGYG
+1067 EAPVGDNGYG
-1077 LTLDGYQLKDGDV
+1077 LTLGQYNLKDGDV
-1090 IRFYFVQCATENG
+1090 ILFHFVQCPTEDG
-1103 LHQFEE
+1103 LHKFAEE
-1109 ESAVAATCVTTG
+1109 PAVAATCVSTGTT
-1121 KTASKRC
+1121 ALKRC
-1128 VAFGEYGCGFTVGGE
+1128 TVTSGGYGCGFTVGGE
-1143 IIQVDPD
+1143 IIPVDPD

-1166 VKGHKAGQKC
+1166 VKGHEAGQKC
-1176 ADCDAVIG
+1176 ADCDAIIG

-1226 IEKLSSTNTGT
+1226 IEKLSSTNIGT
-1237 NTGTPAVPS
+1237 NTGTPAVLS

-1257 FDDVPQN
+1257 FGDVPQN

-1325 YSNAIAWASANG
+1325 YTNAIAWASANG

-1346 FAPNAPITRE
+1346 FAPNAPIARE

-1381 YADAAQVSA
+1381 YADAAQVST

>member
-1 MKKRIIALLLAAV
+1 MKKRIIAFLLAAV

-22 ALAAVTCTVTLK
+22 ALATGGVPQVHSSDGEITV
-34 NGESETPVQVEQ
+34 
-46 GTAFG
+46 
-51 ANLPSNPSKK
+51 
-61 GYTFSGWYS
+61 
-70 GEDKLTEETVIDAD
+70 
-84 VTYTAKFEPNH
+84 KFD
-95 YSIAFNANG
+95 SNG
-104 GSGSMQTLENVA
+104 G
-116 YDEKVKLPKCTFT
+116 
-129 RDGYDFKGWT
+129 R
-139 TSSSSY
+139 
-145 NPSVDYED
+145 
-153 QEVVEGLHSRD
+153 
-164 GRVKTLYAV
+164 AV
-173 WTGKTFEAT
+173 
-182 FVYGY
+182 
-187 AGKDNETKTG
+187 
-197 KVGDDIDLPYVSE
+197 
-210 TSRTGYL
+210 
-217 FDGWYRSAEGGDK
+217 
-230 VSSYASYTAADQN
+230 
-243 GVTFYAHW
+243 
-251 SKAITVHYEGGEG
+251 
-264 YTGSAISD
+264 SD
-272 KTLRASEVY
+272 KTFASAEALLAATLSKPYQY
-281 SKLPRISSGIPTNKA
+281 SKVFE
-296 LDGWYLKNADGSLG
+296 GWYLKDETKPDNFGKALSEAAAADFEGKT
-310 EQITKDTVID
+310 EV
-320 AELNEITLV
+320 TLI
-329 AKWRAM
+329 AKWRN
-335 RYTITFYPC
+335 RQYVIKFQPNGGT
-344 TKIEGEEAWD
+344 
-354 DAEDQAYK
+354 
-362 DSVLGTMAD
+362 GTMAD
-371 LTVDYGEQITLPENQ
+371 QRADFDADVKLNECTFVKEGFECAGWATYFGASKPTYTDTINREWDDGDEDLGEEG
-386 YTLSGYRFLG
+386 SEDGE
-396 WTTDEVDSTESARI
+396 EVE
-410 DDKGTF
+410 
-416 TQASGYD
+416 
-423 GKTFTLYA
+423 LYA
-431 RWEDV
+431 IW
-436 RTDAQKETEAKLN
+436 QKQRSEEEKEAEAKLN
-449 AAIAALPRIY
+449 AAITALAGRY
-459 KPVCGT
+459 FPVCGT
-465 DTNALDMVKATLTAK
+465 DTNVLEMLKKVLTDK

-487 LSMKEAISMNDAGID
+487 LSMKEAVSMNDAGID

-512 AENPRLNGDTIYV
+512 AEAPLYMGNTAYI
-525 WPPIVLTLD
+525 WPAIVLTLD

-588 VDPSTID
+588 VDPSKID
-595 YSSNAQLITWATLT
+595 YNSNTQLITWATLT

-614 KDGARSIGI
+614 KDGAHSIGI
-623 GSSSGGFYAPY
+623 GEAGSGYTPY
-634 SVTVTLPQTEKTV
+634 PVTVTLPQTEKTV
-647 KLTGKIKVNS
+647 KLTGTIAVNGVGT
-657 DQKIEVSKEFTVTV
+657 ICASKEFTVTV

-690 AQNALRDA
+690 APNALRDA
-698 STGETVS
+698 STGKAVS
-705 KDAVAGDVFL
+705 KDAVAGDVFV
-715 PDARFIRKNL
+715 PSAPFIRDNL
-725 SDLGAEYRDF
+725 SNLGPEYKHFYND
-735 DNSKTPIRFFSGDP
+735 KTPIRFFSSDP
-749 SVITINGARAT
+749 SVITIDGTRAT
-760 VYRPLPGDS
+760 VYRPLPGGKP
-769 AKKVTLTAQIRRRPE
+769 AKVTLTAQIRLRTE
-784 GAPAADFDEFDLLAE
+784 GAPAADFDQFNLLAE

-814 DAAAAFMKKVCTSDV
+814 DAAAAFMEKVCTSDV
-829 YWAGIKDT
+829 YWEGIKDT
-837 NTAKDDITADLHP
+837 NTAKDDITANLHG
-850 FAEIVPDGDGYRFV
+850 FMEIVPDGDGYRFV
-864 YPADNNT
+864 YLSKDRM
-871 YQYVEVDDLYDTSDI
+871 YQYVEVDDLIDTSDI
-886 NQTGIPYRMFRSSNN
+886 DQTGIPYNKFRSSNN

-918 QIMIDSLLTHSVYG
+918 QIKIDSLLTHSVYG

-960 VKGEKGAPNPPT
+960 VKGEKGAPNPPA

-1000 YETMS
+1000 YGTMS
-1005 DAGKTALDAVTTA
+1005 DAGKTAWDAVSTV
-1018 LTSNRYTYDYDS
+1018 LTDNQYTYVGDA
-1030 GTSYLKSV
+1030 SYLSSV
-1038 TDTNNV
+1038 TDTSGV
-1044 TLGNADTQKIY
+1044 TLSGGDSRY
-1055 GSWSGWMFTVNG
+1055 GAWSGWMYTVNG
-1067 KQPVGDNGYG
+1067 KEPVGDNGYG
-1077 LTLDGYQLKDGDV
+1077 LTLGQYDLQDGDV
-1090 IRFYFVQCATENG
+1090 ILFHFVQCPTENG
-1103 LHQFEE
+1103 LHQFKEE
-1109 ESAVAATCVTTG
+1109 PAVAATCVSTG
-1121 KTASKRC
+1121 KTALKRC
-1128 VAFGEYGCGFTVGGE
+1128 TVTSGEYGCGFTVGGE
-1143 IIQVDPD
+1143 IIPVDPD

-1156 PIAAVASTCT
+1156 PVAAVASTCT
-1166 VKGHKAGQKC
+1166 VKGHEAGQKC

-1201 VAPTYVS
+1201 VQPTYVS

-1226 IEKLSSTNTGT
+1226 IEKLSSTNIGT

-1257 FDDVPQN
+1257 FGDVPQN

-1325 YSNAIAWASANG
+1325 YTNAIAWASANG

-1346 FAPNAPITRE
+1346 FAPNAPIARE

-1381 YADAAQVSA
+1381 YADSAQVST

>member
-1 MKKRIIALLLAAV
+1 MKKRIIALLLATV

-51 ANLPSNPSKK
+51 ANLPSNPSKT
-61 GYTFSGWYS
+61 GYTFLGWYN

-84 VTYTAKFEPNH
+84 ITYTAKFEPNH

-129 RDGYDFKGWT
+129 RDGYDFMGWS
-139 TSSSSY
+139 TSSY
-145 NPSVDYED
+145 RNTADYGD
-153 QEVVEGLHSRD
+153 KEVVEGLHSRD
-164 GRVKTLYAV
+164 GRVKTLYAI
-173 WTGKTFEAT
+173 WAGKTFEAT

-251 SKAITVHYEGGEG
+251 SKAIIVHYEGGEG

-281 SKLPRISSGIPTNKA
+281 SKLPRISSGIPANKA
-296 LDGWYLKNADGSLG
+296 LDGWYLKNADDSLG
-310 EQITKDTVID
+310 EQITKDTVIN

-329 AKWRAM
+329 AKWRAI

-344 TKIEGEEAWD
+344 TKIAGENVWD

-371 LTVDYGEQITLPENQ
+371 LTVDYGEQITLPENR
-386 YTLSGYRFLG
+386 YTLNGYRFLG

-436 RTDAQKETEAKLN
+436 RTDAQKEAEVKLN
-449 AAIAALPRIY
+449 AAITALAGRY
-459 KPVCGT
+459 FPVCGT
-465 DTNALDMVKATLTAK
+465 DTNVLEMLKKVLTDK

-487 LSMKEAISMNDAGID
+487 LSMKEAVSMNDAGIGAD
-502 ANGQIQYKYN
+502 GQIQYKYN
-512 AENPRLNGDTIYV
+512 AEAPLYMGNTAYI
-525 WPPIVLTLD
+525 WPAIVLTLD

-563 RIEIPSVVEKPE
+563 RIEIPGVVEKPE
-575 DLTQLFQY
+575 DLTQLFKY

-609 WGTDE
+609 WDTDE

-623 GSSSGGFYAPY
+623 GEVGSGYTPY
-634 SVTVTLPQTEKTV
+634 PVTVTLPQTEKTV
-647 KLTGKIKVNS
+647 KLTGTIAVNGVGT
-657 DQKIEVSKEFTVTV
+657 ICASKEFTVTV

-698 STGETVS
+698 ATGETVS
-705 KDAVAGDVFL
+705 KDAVAGDVFV
-715 PDARFIRKNL
+715 PNAPFIRDNL
-725 SDLGAEYRDF
+725 SNLGAEYQNF

-760 VYRPLPGDS
+760 VYRPLPGDP
-769 AKKVTLTAQIRRRPE
+769 AKKVTLTAQIRLRPE
-784 GAPAADFDEFDLLAE
+784 GAPPADFDQFTLLAK
-799 QSIELTVLPMVQSEI
+799 QSIELTVLPMEQSEI

-829 YWAGIKDT
+829 YWAGIKGA
-837 NTAKDDITADLHP
+837 NTDKNDVTVKLQP
-850 FAEIVPDGDGYRFV
+850 FKEIVPDGDGYRFV

-886 NQTGIPYRMFRSSNN
+886 NQTGIPYRTFRSSNN
-901 AVITHESLLVT
+901 AVITHENLLVT

-918 QIMIDSLLTHSVYG
+918 KIKIDSLLTHSVYG
-932 KYYEKFKDN
+932 KYYEKFKDDP
-941 AAYAGF
+941 AYADF

-960 VKGEKGAPNPPT
+960 VKGEKGAPA
-972 PATSVHVTV
+972 PATPVKVTV

-986 LATQHSFVNTTSAS
+986 LATLDNFANTTSAS
-1000 YETMS
+1000 YGTMS
-1005 DAGKTALDAVTTA
+1005 DAGKTAWDAVSTV
-1018 LTSNRYTYDYDS
+1018 LTDNQYTYVGDA
-1030 GTSYLKSV
+1030 SYLSSV
-1038 TDTNNV
+1038 TDANNV
-1044 TLGNADTQKIY
+1044 TLSGGDPKY
-1055 GSWSGWMFTVNG
+1055 GAWSGWMYTVNG
-1067 KQPVGDNGYG
+1067 KEPVGDNGYG
-1077 LTLDGYQLKDGDV
+1077 LTLGQYNLKDGDV
-1090 IRFYFVQCATENG
+1090 ILFHFVQCPTEDG
-1103 LHQFEE
+1103 LHKFEE
-1109 ESAVAATCVTTG
+1109 EPAVAATCVSAGTT
-1121 KTASKRC
+1121 ALKRC
-1128 VAFGEYGCGFTVGGE
+1128 TVTSGGYGCGFTVGGE
-1143 IIQVDPD
+1143 IIPVDPD

-1166 VKGHKAGQKC
+1166 VKGHEAGQKC
-1176 ADCDAVIG
+1176 TDCNAVIG

-1215 CSVCKQTRSEV
+1215 CSVCKQTRSGV

-1257 FDDVPQN
+1257 FGDVPQN

-1325 YSNAIAWASANG
+1325 YTNAIAWASANG
-1337 IVEGLSGNR
+1337 IVEGLRGNR

-1356 QLAAILFRYA
+1356 QLTAILFRYA

-1381 YADAAQVSA
+1381 YADAAQVST

-1401 AGLISGRSGAQ
+1401 SGLISGRSGAQ

-1420 RAEVAVILMNFVQKV
+1420 RAEVAVILMNFVQKA

>member
-1 MKKRIIALLLAAV
+1 MKKRIIAFLLAAV

-22 ALAAVTCTVTLK
+22 ALATGGVPQVHSSDGEITV
-34 NGESETPVQVEQ
+34 
-46 GTAFG
+46 
-51 ANLPSNPSKK
+51 
-61 GYTFSGWYS
+61 
-70 GEDKLTEETVIDAD
+70 
-84 VTYTAKFEPNH
+84 KFD
-95 YSIAFNANG
+95 SNG
-104 GSGSMQTLENVA
+104 G
-116 YDEKVKLPKCTFT
+116 
-129 RDGYDFKGWT
+129 R
-139 TSSSSY
+139 
-145 NPSVDYED
+145 
-153 QEVVEGLHSRD
+153 
-164 GRVKTLYAV
+164 AV
-173 WTGKTFEAT
+173 
-182 FVYGY
+182 
-187 AGKDNETKTG
+187 
-197 KVGDDIDLPYVSE
+197 
-210 TSRTGYL
+210 
-217 FDGWYRSAEGGDK
+217 
-230 VSSYASYTAADQN
+230 
-243 GVTFYAHW
+243 
-251 SKAITVHYEGGEG
+251 
-264 YTGSAISD
+264 SD
-272 KTLRASEVY
+272 KTFASAEALLAATLSKPYQY
-281 SKLPRISSGIPTNKA
+281 SKVFE
-296 LDGWYLKNADGSLG
+296 GWYLKDETKPDNFGKALSEAAAADFEGKT
-310 EQITKDTVID
+310 EV
-320 AELNEITLV
+320 TLI
-329 AKWRAM
+329 AKWRN
-335 RYTITFYPC
+335 RQYVIKFQPNGGT
-344 TKIEGEEAWD
+344 
-354 DAEDQAYK
+354 
-362 DSVLGTMAD
+362 GTMAD
-371 LTVDYGEQITLPENQ
+371 QRADFDADVKLNECTFVKEGFECAGWATYFGASKPTYTDTINREWDDGDEDLGEEG
-386 YTLSGYRFLG
+386 SEDGE
-396 WTTDEVDSTESARI
+396 EVE
-410 DDKGTF
+410 
-416 TQASGYD
+416 
-423 GKTFTLYA
+423 LYA
-431 RWEDV
+431 IW
-436 RTDAQKETEAKLN
+436 QKQRSEEEKEAEAKLN
-449 AAIAALPRIY
+449 AAITALAGRY
-459 KPVCGT
+459 FPVCGT
-465 DTNALDMVKATLTAK
+465 DTNVLEMLKKVLTDK

-487 LSMKEAISMNDAGID
+487 LSMKEAVSMNDAGID

-512 AENPRLNGDTIYV
+512 AEAPLYMGNTAYI
-525 WPPIVLTLD
+525 WPAIVLTLD

-588 VDPSTID
+588 VDPSKID
-595 YSSNAQLITWATLT
+595 YNSNTQLITWATLT

-614 KDGARSIGI
+614 KDGAHSIGI
-623 GSSSGGFYAPY
+623 GEAGSGYTPY
-634 SVTVTLPQTEKTV
+634 PVTVTLPQTEKTV
-647 KLTGKIKVNS
+647 KLTGTIAVNGVGT
-657 DQKIEVSKEFTVTV
+657 ICASKEFTVTV

-690 AQNALRDA
+690 APNALRDA
-698 STGETVS
+698 STGKAVS
-705 KDAVAGDVFL
+705 KDAVAGDVFV
-715 PDARFIRKNL
+715 PSAPFIRDNL
-725 SDLGAEYRDF
+725 SNLGPEYKHFYND
-735 DNSKTPIRFFSGDP
+735 KTPIRFFSSDP
-749 SVITINGARAT
+749 SVITIDGTRAT
-760 VYRPLPGDS
+760 VYRPLPGGKP
-769 AKKVTLTAQIRRRPE
+769 AKVTLTAQIRLRTE
-784 GAPAADFDEFDLLAE
+784 GAPAADFDQFNLLAE

-814 DAAAAFMKKVCTSDV
+814 DAAAAFMEKVCTSDV
-829 YWAGIKDT
+829 YWEGIKDT
-837 NTAKDDITADLHP
+837 NTAKDDITANLHG
-850 FAEIVPDGDGYRFV
+850 FMEIVPDGDGYRFV
-864 YPADNNT
+864 YLSKDRM
-871 YQYVEVDDLYDTSDI
+871 YQYVEVDDLIDTSDI
-886 NQTGIPYRMFRSSNN
+886 DQTGIPYNKFRSSNN

-918 QIMIDSLLTHSVYG
+918 QIKIDSLLTHSVYG

-960 VKGEKGAPNPPT
+960 VKGEKGAPNPPA

-1000 YETMS
+1000 YGTMS
-1005 DAGKTALDAVTTA
+1005 DAGKTAWDAVSTV
-1018 LTSNRYTYDYDS
+1018 LTDNQYTYVGDA
-1030 GTSYLKSV
+1030 SYLSSV
-1038 TDTNNV
+1038 TDTSGV
-1044 TLGNADTQKIY
+1044 TLSGGDSRY
-1055 GSWSGWMFTVNG
+1055 GAWSGWMYTVNG
-1067 KQPVGDNGYG
+1067 KEPVGDNGYG
-1077 LTLDGYQLKDGDV
+1077 LTLGQYDLQDGDV
-1090 IRFYFVQCATENG
+1090 ILFHFVQCPTENG

-1109 ESAVAATCVTTG
+1109 KPAVAATCVTTG

-1143 IIQVDPD
+1143 IIPVDPD

-1156 PIAAVASTCT
+1156 PVAAVASTCT

-1201 VAPTYVS
+1201 VQPTYVS

-1226 IEKLSSTNTGT
+1226 IEKLSSTNIGT

-1257 FDDVPQN
+1257 FGDVPQN

-1325 YSNAIAWASANG
+1325 YTNAIAWASANG

-1346 FAPNAPITRE
+1346 FAPNAPIARE

-1381 YADAAQVSA
+1381 YADSAQVST

>member
-1 MKKRIIALLLAAV
+1 MKKRIIAFLLAAV

-51 ANLPSNPSKK
+51 ANLPSNPSKT
-61 GYTFSGWYS
+61 GYTFSGWYN
-70 GEDKLTEETVIDAD
+70 GDVKLTEKTVINAD
-84 VTYTAKFEPNH
+84 ITYTAKFEPNH

-129 RDGYDFKGWT
+129 RDGYDFAGWT
-139 TSSSSY
+139 TSSY
-145 NPSVDYED
+145 RDTADYKDEE
-153 QEVVEGLHSRD
+153 EVSKLRRYAG
-164 GRVKTLYAV
+164 TQNLYAV

-187 AGKDNETKTG
+187 EGKDNETKTG
-197 KVGDDIDLPYVSE
+197 KVGEDISLPYVSE
-210 TSRTGYL
+210 TSRPGYL

-264 YTGSAISD
+264 YTGSSISD
-272 KTLRASEVY
+272 KTLRASEIY
-281 SKLPRISSGIPTNKA
+281 TKLPRIYSGIPANKE
-296 LDGWYLKNADGSLG
+296 LDGWYLKNADGTLG

-344 TKIEGEEAWD
+344 TKIEGEDYED

-371 LTVDYGEQITLPENQ
+371 LTVDYGKQITLPENQ

-396 WTTDEVDSTESARI
+396 WTTDETDSDESKRI
-410 DDKGTF
+410 DDKSVF
-416 TQASGYD
+416 TQESGYD
-423 GKTFTLYA
+423 GKEITLYA

-436 RTDAQKETEAKLN
+436 RTDAQKEVETKLN
-449 AAIAALPRIY
+449 AAITALAGRY
-459 KPVCGT
+459 FPVCGT
-465 DTNALDMVKATLTAK
+465 DTNVLEMLKKVLTDK

-487 LSMKEAISMNDAGID
+487 LSMKEAVSMNDAGID

-512 AENPRLNGDTIYV
+512 AEDPRLKGDTIYV

-543 QFQIGLDSVKLE
+543 QFQIGLDSVKLK

-575 DLTQLFQY
+575 DLTKLFKY

-588 VDPSTID
+588 VDPATID
-595 YSSNAQLITWATLT
+595 YNSNAQLITWATLK

-614 KDGARSIGI
+614 EDGARSIGI

-647 KLTGKIKVNS
+647 KLTGKIEVNS

-681 TKLLNAALT
+681 NALLKNALN

-698 STGETVS
+698 ATGETVS
-705 KDAVAGDVFL
+705 KDAVAGDVFV
-715 PDARFIRKNL
+715 PNAPFIRDNL
-725 SDLGAEYRDF
+725 SNLGPEYEHF
-735 DNSKTPIRFFSGDP
+735 YNNKTPIQFTSSDP
-749 SVITINGARAT
+749 SVITIDGARAT
-760 VYRPLPGDS
+760 VYRPLPGGPV
-769 AKKVTLTAQIRRRPE
+769 KKVTLTAQIRLRPD
-784 GAPAADFDEFDLLAE
+784 GAPAADFDKFTLLAE

-829 YWAGIKDT
+829 YWAGIKGA
-837 NTAKDDITADLHP
+837 NTDKNDVTVKLQP
-850 FAEIVPDGDGYRFV
+850 FKEIVPDGDGYRFV
-864 YPADNNT
+864 YLSKDRM
-871 YQYVEVDDLYDTSDI
+871 YQYVEVDDLIDTSDI
-886 NQTGIPYRMFRSSNN
+886 DQTGIPYNKFRSSNN

-918 QIMIDSLLTHSVYG
+918 KITIDSLLTHLVYG

-960 VKGEKGAPNPPT
+960 VKGEKGAPNPPA
-972 PATSVHVTV
+972 PAKPVKVTV

-986 LATQHSFVNTTSAS
+986 LATLDNFANTTSAR

-1005 DAGKTALDAVTTA
+1005 DAGKTAWDAVSTV
-1018 LTSNRYTYDYDS
+1018 LTDNQYTYVGDA
-1030 GTSYLKSV
+1030 SYLSSV
-1038 TDTNNV
+1038 TDTSGV
-1044 TLGNADTQKIY
+1044 TLSGGDSRY
-1055 GSWSGWMFTVNG
+1055 GSWSGWVYTVNG
-1067 KQPVGDNGYG
+1067 KEPVGDNGYG
-1077 LTLDGYQLKDGDV
+1077 LTLGQYDLQDGDV
-1090 IRFYFVQCATENG
+1090 ILFHFVQCPTEDG
-1103 LHQFEE
+1103 LHKFAEE
-1109 ESAVAATCVTTG
+1109 PAVAATCVSTG
-1121 KTASKRC
+1121 KTALKRC
-1128 VAFGEYGCGFTVGGE
+1128 TVTSGEYGCGFTVGGE
-1143 IIQVDPD
+1143 IIPVDPD

-1166 VKGHKAGQKC
+1166 VKGHEAGQKC

-1201 VAPTYVS
+1201 VQPTYVS

-1226 IEKLSSTNTGT
+1226 IEKLFSTNTGT

-1257 FDDVPQN
+1257 FGDVPQN

-1282 VSANEFAP
+1282 ASANEFAP

-1325 YSNAIAWASANG
+1325 YTNAIAWASANG

-1346 FAPNAPITRE
+1346 FAPNAPIARE

-1366 KACGYDVSA
+1366 KVCGYDVSA

-1381 YADAAQVSA
+1381 YADAAQVST

-1401 AGLISGRSGAQ
+1401 SGLISGRSGAQ

>member
-1 MKKRIIALLLAAV
+1 MKKRIIAFLLAAV

-22 ALAAVTCTVTLK
+22 ALATGGVPQVHSSDGEITV
-34 NGESETPVQVEQ
+34 
-46 GTAFG
+46 
-51 ANLPSNPSKK
+51 
-61 GYTFSGWYS
+61 
-70 GEDKLTEETVIDAD
+70 
-84 VTYTAKFEPNH
+84 KFD
-95 YSIAFNANG
+95 SNG
-104 GSGSMQTLENVA
+104 G
-116 YDEKVKLPKCTFT
+116 
-129 RDGYDFKGWT
+129 R
-139 TSSSSY
+139 
-145 NPSVDYED
+145 
-153 QEVVEGLHSRD
+153 
-164 GRVKTLYAV
+164 AV
-173 WTGKTFEAT
+173 
-182 FVYGY
+182 
-187 AGKDNETKTG
+187 
-197 KVGDDIDLPYVSE
+197 
-210 TSRTGYL
+210 
-217 FDGWYRSAEGGDK
+217 
-230 VSSYASYTAADQN
+230 
-243 GVTFYAHW
+243 
-251 SKAITVHYEGGEG
+251 
-264 YTGSAISD
+264 SD
-272 KTLRASEVY
+272 KTFASAEALLAATLSKPYQY
-281 SKLPRISSGIPTNKA
+281 SKVFE
-296 LDGWYLKNADGSLG
+296 GWYLKDETKPDNFGKALSEAAAADFEGKT
-310 EQITKDTVID
+310 EV
-320 AELNEITLV
+320 TLI
-329 AKWRAM
+329 AKWRN
-335 RYTITFYPC
+335 RQYVIKFQPNGGT
-344 TKIEGEEAWD
+344 
-354 DAEDQAYK
+354 
-362 DSVLGTMAD
+362 GTMAD
-371 LTVDYGEQITLPENQ
+371 QRADFDADVKLNECTFVKEGFECAGWATYFGASKPTYTDTINREWDDGDEDLGEEG
-386 YTLSGYRFLG
+386 SEDGE
-396 WTTDEVDSTESARI
+396 EVE
-410 DDKGTF
+410 
-416 TQASGYD
+416 
-423 GKTFTLYA
+423 LYA
-431 RWEDV
+431 IW
-436 RTDAQKETEAKLN
+436 QKQRSEEEKEAEAKLN
-449 AAIAALPRIY
+449 AAITALAGRY
-459 KPVCGT
+459 FPVCGT
-465 DTNALDMVKATLTAK
+465 DTNVLEMLKKVLTDK

-487 LSMKEAISMNDAGID
+487 LSMKEAVSMNDAGID

-512 AENPRLNGDTIYV
+512 AEAPLYMGNTAYI
-525 WPPIVLTLD
+525 WPAIVLTLD

-588 VDPSTID
+588 VDPSKID
-595 YSSNAQLITWATLT
+595 YNSNTQLITWATLT

-614 KDGARSIGI
+614 KDGAHSIGI
-623 GSSSGGFYAPY
+623 GEAGSGYTPY
-634 SVTVTLPQTEKTV
+634 PVTVTLPQTEKTV
-647 KLTGKIKVNS
+647 KLTGTIAVNGVGT
-657 DQKIEVSKEFTVTV
+657 ICASKEFTVTV

-690 AQNALRDA
+690 APNALRDA
-698 STGETVS
+698 STGKAVS
-705 KDAVAGDVFL
+705 KDAVAGDVFV
-715 PDARFIRKNL
+715 PSAPFIRDNL
-725 SDLGAEYRDF
+725 SNLGPEYKHFYND
-735 DNSKTPIRFFSGDP
+735 KTPIRFFSSDP
-749 SVITINGARAT
+749 SVITIDGTRAT
-760 VYRPLPGDS
+760 VYRPLPGGKP
-769 AKKVTLTAQIRRRPE
+769 AKVTLTAQIRLRTE
-784 GAPAADFDEFDLLAE
+784 GAPAADFDQFNLLAE

-814 DAAAAFMKKVCTSDV
+814 DAAAAFMEKVCTSDV
-829 YWAGIKDT
+829 YWEGIKDT
-837 NTAKDDITADLHP
+837 NTAKDDITANLHG
-850 FAEIVPDGDGYRFV
+850 FMEIVPDGDGYRFV
-864 YPADNNT
+864 YLSKDRM
-871 YQYVEVDDLYDTSDI
+871 YQYVEVDDLIDTSDI
-886 NQTGIPYRMFRSSNN
+886 DQTGIPYNKFRSSNN

-918 QIMIDSLLTHSVYG
+918 QIKIDSLLTHSVYG

-960 VKGEKGAPNPPT
+960 VKGEKGAPA
-972 PATSVHVTV
+972 PAKPVKVTV

-986 LATQHSFVNTTSAS
+986 LATLDNFANTTSAS

-1005 DAGKTALDAVTTA
+1005 DAGKTAWDAVSTV
-1018 LTSNRYTYDYDS
+1018 LTDNQYTYVGS
-1030 GTSYLKSV
+1030 GSYLSDV
-1038 TDTNNV
+1038 TDPSGV
-1044 TLGNADTQKIY
+1044 TLSGGDSRY
-1055 GSWSGWMFTVNG
+1055 GAWSGWMYTVNG
-1067 KQPVGDNGYG
+1067 EAPVGDNGYG
-1077 LTLDGYQLKDGDV
+1077 LTLGQYDLQDGDV
-1090 IRFYFVQCATENG
+1090 ILFHFVQCPTEDG
-1103 LHQFEE
+1103 LHKFAEE
-1109 ESAVAATCVTTG
+1109 PAVAATCVSTG
-1121 KTASKRC
+1121 KTALKRC
-1128 VAFGEYGCGFTVGGE
+1128 TVTSGEYGCGFTVGGE
-1143 IIQVDPD
+1143 IIPVDPD

-1166 VKGHKAGQKC
+1166 VKGHEAGQKC

-1201 VAPTYVS
+1201 VQPTYVS

-1215 CSVCKQTRSEV
+1215 CSVCKQTRGEV
-1226 IEKLSSTNTGT
+1226 IEKLSSTNIGT

-1257 FDDVPQN
+1257 FGDVPQN

-1325 YSNAIAWASANG
+1325 YTNAIAWASANG

-1346 FAPNAPITRE
+1346 FAPNAPIARE

-1381 YADAAQVSA
+1381 YADAAQVST

>member
-1 MKKRIIALLLAAV
+1 MKKRIIAFLLAAV

-22 ALAAVTCTVTLK
+22 ALAAGGVPQVHSSEGEITV
-34 NGESETPVQVEQ
+34 
-46 GTAFG
+46 
-51 ANLPSNPSKK
+51 
-61 GYTFSGWYS
+61 
-70 GEDKLTEETVIDAD
+70 
-84 VTYTAKFEPNH
+84 KFD
-95 YSIAFNANG
+95 SNG
-104 GSGSMQTLENVA
+104 GSTVPN
-116 YDEKVKLPKCTFT
+116 
-129 RDGYDFKGWT
+129 
-139 TSSSSY
+139 
-145 NPSVDYED
+145 
-153 QEVVEGLHSRD
+153 
-164 GRVKTLYAV
+164 
-173 WTGKTFEAT
+173 KTFA
-182 FVYGY
+182 
-187 AGKDNETKTG
+187 
-197 KVGDDIDLPYVSE
+197 
-210 TSRTGYL
+210 
-217 FDGWYRSAEGGDK
+217 SAEALLAATLSTTYWYPK
-230 VSSYASYTAADQN
+230 V
-243 GVTFYAHW
+243 F
-251 SKAITVHYEGGEG
+251 E
-264 YTGSAISD
+264 
-272 KTLRASEVY
+272 
-281 SKLPRISSGIPTNKA
+281 
-296 LDGWYLKNADGSLG
+296 GWYLKDETKPDNFGKALSEAAAADFEGKT
-310 EQITKDTVID
+310 EV
-320 AELNEITLV
+320 TLI
-329 AKWRAM
+329 AKWRN
-335 RYTITFYPC
+335 RQYVIKFQPNGGT
-344 TKIEGEEAWD
+344 
-354 DAEDQAYK
+354 
-362 DSVLGTMAD
+362 GTMAD
-371 LTVDYGEQITLPENQ
+371 QRADFDADVKLNECTFVKEGFECAGWALYSGASKPTYTDTINREWDDGDEYLEEEGSEDGE
-386 YTLSGYRFLG
+386 
-396 WTTDEVDSTESARI
+396 EV
-410 DDKGTF
+410 K
-416 TQASGYD
+416 
-423 GKTFTLYA
+423 LYA
-431 RWEDV
+431 IW
-436 RTDAQKETEAKLN
+436 QKQRSEEEKEAEAKLN
-449 AAIAALPRIY
+449 AAITALAGRY
-459 KPVCGT
+459 FPVCGT
-465 DTNALDMVKATLTAK
+465 DTNVLEMLKKVLTDK

-487 LSMKEAISMNDAGID
+487 LSMKEAVSMNDAGID

-512 AENPRLNGDTIYV
+512 AEAPLYMGNTAYI
-525 WPPIVLTLD
+525 WPAIVLTLD

-588 VDPSTID
+588 VDPSKID
-595 YSSNAQLITWATLT
+595 YNSNTQLITWATLT

-614 KDGARSIGI
+614 KDGAHSIGI
-623 GSSSGGFYAPY
+623 GEAGSGYTPY
-634 SVTVTLPQTEKTV
+634 PVTVTLPQTEKTV
-647 KLTGKIKVNS
+647 KLTGTIAVNGVGT
-657 DQKIEVSKEFTVTV
+657 ICASKEFTVTV

-690 AQNALRDA
+690 APNALRDA
-698 STGETVS
+698 STGKAVS
-705 KDAVAGDVFL
+705 KDAVAGDVFV
-715 PDARFIRKNL
+715 PSAPFIRDNL
-725 SDLGAEYRDF
+725 SNLGPEYKHFYND
-735 DNSKTPIRFFSGDP
+735 KTPIRFFSSDP
-749 SVITINGARAT
+749 SVITIDGTRAT
-760 VYRPLPGDS
+760 VYRPLPGGKP
-769 AKKVTLTAQIRRRPE
+769 AKVTLTAQIRLRTE
-784 GAPAADFDEFDLLAE
+784 GAPAADFDQFNLLAE

-814 DAAAAFMKKVCTSDV
+814 DAAAAFMEKVCTSDV
-829 YWAGIKDT
+829 YWEGIKDT
-837 NTAKDDITADLHP
+837 NTAKDDITANLHG
-850 FAEIVPDGDGYRFV
+850 FMEIVPDGDGYRFV
-864 YPADNNT
+864 YLSKDRM
-871 YQYVEVDDLYDTSDI
+871 YQYVEVDDLIDTSDI
-886 NQTGIPYRMFRSSNN
+886 DQTGIPYNKFRSSNN
-901 AVITHESLLVT
+901 AVITHQNLLVT

-918 QIMIDSLLTHSVYG
+918 QITIDSLLTHSVYG

-947 AKFYKQPVSVTVT
+947 AKFYKQPVSETVT
-960 VKGEKGAPNPPT
+960 VKGEKGAPNPPA
-972 PATSVHVTV
+972 PAASVHVTV

-1000 YETMS
+1000 YATMS

-1109 ESAVAATCVTTG
+1109 KPAVAATCVTTG

-1143 IIQVDPD
+1143 IIPVDPD

-1156 PIAAVASTCT
+1156 PVAAVASTCT

-1201 VAPTYVS
+1201 VQPTYVS

-1290 YDPMTRAMLVTVLH
+1290 YIPMTRAMLVTVLH

-1325 YSNAIAWASANG
+1325 YTNAIAWASANG

-1346 FAPNAPITRE
+1346 FAPNAPIARE

-1381 YADAAQVSA
+1381 YADAAQVST
-1390 WAGDAMRWAVA
+1390 WADDAMRWAVA

>member
-1 MKKRIIALLLAAV
+1 MKKRIIAFLLAAV

-22 ALAAVTCTVTLK
+22 ALATGGVPQVHSSDGEITV
-34 NGESETPVQVEQ
+34 
-46 GTAFG
+46 
-51 ANLPSNPSKK
+51 
-61 GYTFSGWYS
+61 
-70 GEDKLTEETVIDAD
+70 
-84 VTYTAKFEPNH
+84 KFD
-95 YSIAFNANG
+95 SNG
-104 GSGSMQTLENVA
+104 G
-116 YDEKVKLPKCTFT
+116 
-129 RDGYDFKGWT
+129 R
-139 TSSSSY
+139 
-145 NPSVDYED
+145 
-153 QEVVEGLHSRD
+153 
-164 GRVKTLYAV
+164 AV
-173 WTGKTFEAT
+173 
-182 FVYGY
+182 
-187 AGKDNETKTG
+187 
-197 KVGDDIDLPYVSE
+197 
-210 TSRTGYL
+210 
-217 FDGWYRSAEGGDK
+217 
-230 VSSYASYTAADQN
+230 
-243 GVTFYAHW
+243 
-251 SKAITVHYEGGEG
+251 
-264 YTGSAISD
+264 SD
-272 KTLRASEVY
+272 KTFASAEALLAATLSKPYQY
-281 SKLPRISSGIPTNKA
+281 SKVFE
-296 LDGWYLKNADGSLG
+296 GWYLKDETKPDNFGKALSEAAAADFEGKT
-310 EQITKDTVID
+310 EV
-320 AELNEITLV
+320 TLI
-329 AKWRAM
+329 AKWRN
-335 RYTITFYPC
+335 RQYVIKFQPNGGT
-344 TKIEGEEAWD
+344 
-354 DAEDQAYK
+354 
-362 DSVLGTMAD
+362 GTMAD
-371 LTVDYGEQITLPENQ
+371 QRADFDADVKLNECTFVKEGFECAGWATYFGASKPTYTDTINREWDDGDEDLGEEG
-386 YTLSGYRFLG
+386 SEDGE
-396 WTTDEVDSTESARI
+396 EVE
-410 DDKGTF
+410 
-416 TQASGYD
+416 
-423 GKTFTLYA
+423 LYA
-431 RWEDV
+431 IW
-436 RTDAQKETEAKLN
+436 QKQRSEEEKEAEAKLN
-449 AAIAALPRIY
+449 AAITALAGRY
-459 KPVCGT
+459 FPVGGT
-465 DTNALDMVKATLTAK
+465 DTNVLEMLKKVLTDK

-487 LSMKEAISMNDAGID
+487 LSMKEAVSMNDAGID

-512 AENPRLNGDTIYV
+512 AEAPLYMGNTAYI
-525 WPPIVLTLD
+525 WPAIVLTLD

-588 VDPSTID
+588 VDPSKID
-595 YSSNAQLITWATLT
+595 YNSNTQLITWATLT

-614 KDGARSIGI
+614 KDGAHSIGI
-623 GSSSGGFYAPY
+623 GEAGSGYTPY
-634 SVTVTLPQTEKTV
+634 PVTVTLPQTEKTV
-647 KLTGKIKVNS
+647 KLTGTIAVNGVGT
-657 DQKIEVSKEFTVTV
+657 ICASKEFTVTV

-690 AQNALRDA
+690 APNALRDA
-698 STGETVS
+698 STGKAVS
-705 KDAVAGDVFL
+705 KDAVAGDVFV
-715 PDARFIRKNL
+715 PSAPFIRDNL
-725 SDLGAEYRDF
+725 SNLGPEYKHFYND
-735 DNSKTPIRFFSGDP
+735 KTPIRFFSSDP
-749 SVITINGARAT
+749 SVITIDGTRAT
-760 VYRPLPGDS
+760 VYRPLPGDP
-769 AKKVTLTAQIRRRPE
+769 AKKVTLTAQIRLRPE
-784 GAPAADFDEFDLLAE
+784 GAPAADFDKFTLLAE

-864 YPADNNT
+864 YGVVGKTNQN
-871 YQYVEVDDLYDTSDI
+871 VEVDDLYDTSDI
-886 NQTGIPYRMFRSSNN
+886 NQTGIPYRTFRSSNN
-901 AVITHESLLVT
+901 AVIAHESLLVT

-918 QIMIDSLLTHSVYG
+918 KITIDSLLTHSVYG

-960 VKGEKGAPNPPT
+960 VKGEKGAPNPPA
-972 PATSVHVTV
+972 PAPSVHVTV

-986 LATQHSFVNTTSAS
+986 LATQHSFANTTSAS

-1005 DAGKTALDAVTTA
+1005 DAGKTAWDAVSTV
-1018 LTSNRYTYDYDS
+1018 LTDNQYTYVGS
-1030 GTSYLKSV
+1030 GSYLSDV
-1038 TDTNNV
+1038 TDPSGV
-1044 TLGNADTQKIY
+1044 TLSGSDSRY
-1055 GSWSGWMFTVNG
+1055 GSWSGWMYTVNG
-1067 KQPVGDNGYG
+1067 EQPVGNDGMG
-1077 LTLDGYQLKDGDV
+1077 LRLGQYDLQDGDV
-1090 IRFYFVQCATENG
+1090 ILFHFVQCPTENG

-1109 ESAVAATCVTTG
+1109 EPAVAATCVRTGTT
-1121 KTASKRC
+1121 ALKRC
-1128 VAFGEYGCGFTVGGE
+1128 TVTFGGDGCGFTVGGE
-1143 IIQVDPD
+1143 TIPIDPD

-1166 VKGHKAGQKC
+1166 VKGHEAGQKC

-1215 CSVCKQTRSEV
+1215 CSVCKQTRGEV
-1226 IEKLSSTNTGT
+1226 IEKLSSTNIGT
-1237 NTGTPAVPS
+1237 NTGTPAVLS

-1325 YSNAIAWASANG
+1325 YTNAIAWASANG

-1346 FAPNAPITRE
+1346 FAPNAPIARE

-1381 YADAAQVSA
+1381 YADAAQVST

>member
-1 MKKRIIALLLAAV
+1 MKKRIIAFLLAAV

-22 ALAAVTCTVTLK
+22 ALAAGGVPQVHSSEGEITV
-34 NGESETPVQVEQ
+34 
-46 GTAFG
+46 
-51 ANLPSNPSKK
+51 
-61 GYTFSGWYS
+61 
-70 GEDKLTEETVIDAD
+70 
-84 VTYTAKFEPNH
+84 KFD
-95 YSIAFNANG
+95 SNG
-104 GSGSMQTLENVA
+104 GSTVPN
-116 YDEKVKLPKCTFT
+116 
-129 RDGYDFKGWT
+129 
-139 TSSSSY
+139 
-145 NPSVDYED
+145 
-153 QEVVEGLHSRD
+153 
-164 GRVKTLYAV
+164 
-173 WTGKTFEAT
+173 KTFA
-182 FVYGY
+182 
-187 AGKDNETKTG
+187 
-197 KVGDDIDLPYVSE
+197 
-210 TSRTGYL
+210 
-217 FDGWYRSAEGGDK
+217 SAEALLAATLSTTYWYPK
-230 VSSYASYTAADQN
+230 V
-243 GVTFYAHW
+243 F
-251 SKAITVHYEGGEG
+251 E
-264 YTGSAISD
+264 
-272 KTLRASEVY
+272 
-281 SKLPRISSGIPTNKA
+281 
-296 LDGWYLKNADGSLG
+296 GWYLKDETKPDNFGKALSEAAAADFEGKT
-310 EQITKDTVID
+310 EV
-320 AELNEITLV
+320 TLI
-329 AKWRAM
+329 AKWRN
-335 RYTITFYPC
+335 RQYVIKFQPNGGT
-344 TKIEGEEAWD
+344 
-354 DAEDQAYK
+354 
-362 DSVLGTMAD
+362 GTMAD
-371 LTVDYGEQITLPENQ
+371 QRADFDADVKLNECTFVKEGFECAGWALYSGASKPTYTDTINREWDDGDEYLEEEGSEDGE
-386 YTLSGYRFLG
+386 
-396 WTTDEVDSTESARI
+396 EV
-410 DDKGTF
+410 K
-416 TQASGYD
+416 
-423 GKTFTLYA
+423 LYA
-431 RWEDV
+431 IW
-436 RTDAQKETEAKLN
+436 QKQRSEEEKEAEAKLN
-449 AAIAALPRIY
+449 AAITALAGRY
-459 KPVCGT
+459 FPVCGT
-465 DTNALDMVKATLTAK
+465 DTNVLEMLKKVLTDK

-487 LSMKEAISMNDAGID
+487 LSMKEAVSMNDAGID

-512 AENPRLNGDTIYV
+512 AEAPLYMGNTAYI
-525 WPPIVLTLD
+525 WPAIVLTLD

-588 VDPSTID
+588 VDPSKID
-595 YSSNAQLITWATLT
+595 YNSNTQLITWATLT

-614 KDGARSIGI
+614 KDGAHSIGI
-623 GSSSGGFYAPY
+623 GEAGSGYTPY
-634 SVTVTLPQTEKTV
+634 PVTVTLPQTEKTV
-647 KLTGKIKVNS
+647 KLTGTIAVNGVGT
-657 DQKIEVSKEFTVTV
+657 ICASKEFTVTV

-690 AQNALRDA
+690 APNALRDA
-698 STGETVS
+698 STGKAVS
-705 KDAVAGDVFL
+705 KDAVAGDVFV
-715 PDARFIRKNL
+715 PSAPFIRDNL
-725 SDLGAEYRDF
+725 SNLGPEYKHFYND
-735 DNSKTPIRFFSGDP
+735 KTPIRFFSSDP
-749 SVITINGARAT
+749 SVITIDGTRAT
-760 VYRPLPGDS
+760 VYRPLPGGKP
-769 AKKVTLTAQIRRRPE
+769 AKVTLTAQIRLRTE
-784 GAPAADFDEFDLLAE
+784 GAPAADFDQFNLLAE

-814 DAAAAFMKKVCTSDV
+814 DAAAAFMEKVCTSDV
-829 YWAGIKDT
+829 YWEGIKDT
-837 NTAKDDITADLHP
+837 NTAKDDITANLHG
-850 FAEIVPDGDGYRFV
+850 FMEIVPDGDGYRFV
-864 YPADNNT
+864 YLSKDRM
-871 YQYVEVDDLYDTSDI
+871 YQYVEVDDLIDTSDI
-886 NQTGIPYRMFRSSNN
+886 DQTGIPYNKFRSSNN
-901 AVITHESLLVT
+901 AVIAHESLLVT

-960 VKGEKGAPNPPT
+960 VKGEKGAPNPPA

-986 LATQHSFVNTTSAS
+986 LATLDNFANTTSAS

-1005 DAGKTALDAVTTA
+1005 DAGKTAWDAVSKV
-1018 LTSNRYTYDYDS
+1018 LTDNQYTYVGDA
-1030 GTSYLKSV
+1030 SYLSSV
-1038 TDTNNV
+1038 TDANNV
-1044 TLGNADTQKIY
+1044 TLSGGDPKY
-1055 GSWSGWMFTVNG
+1055 GAWSGWMYTVNG
-1067 KQPVGDNGYG
+1067 KEPVGDNGYG
-1077 LTLDGYQLKDGDV
+1077 LTLGQYNLKDGDV
-1090 IRFYFVQCATENG
+1090 ILFHFVQCPTENG
-1103 LHQFEE
+1103 LHQFKEE
-1109 ESAVAATCVTTG
+1109 PAVAATCVSTG
-1121 KTASKRC
+1121 KTALKRC
-1128 VAFGEYGCGFTVGGE
+1128 TVTSGEYGCGFTVGGE
-1143 IIQVDPD
+1143 IIPVDPD

-1156 PIAAVASTCT
+1156 PVAAVASTCT

-1176 ADCDAVIG
+1176 TDCDAIIG

-1191 PHSWDAGVVT
+1191 PHSWGAGVVT
-1201 VAPTYVS
+1201 VQPTYVS

-1226 IEKLSSTNTGT
+1226 IEKLSSTNIGT

-1257 FDDVPQN
+1257 FGDVPQN

-1325 YSNAIAWASANG
+1325 YTNAIAWASANG

-1346 FAPNAPITRE
+1346 FAPNAPIARE

-1381 YADAAQVSA
+1381 YADAAQVST

>member
-1 MKKRIIALLLAAV
+1 MKKRIIAFLLAAV
-14 LLLGLMPT
+14 LLLGLMTT
-22 ALAAVTCTVTLK
+22 ALAAGGVPQVHSSEGEITV
-34 NGESETPVQVEQ
+34 
-46 GTAFG
+46 
-51 ANLPSNPSKK
+51 
-61 GYTFSGWYS
+61 
-70 GEDKLTEETVIDAD
+70 
-84 VTYTAKFEPNH
+84 KFD
-95 YSIAFNANG
+95 SNG
-104 GSGSMQTLENVA
+104 G
-116 YDEKVKLPKCTFT
+116 
-129 RDGYDFKGWT
+129 R
-139 TSSSSY
+139 
-145 NPSVDYED
+145 
-153 QEVVEGLHSRD
+153 
-164 GRVKTLYAV
+164 AV
-173 WTGKTFEAT
+173 
-182 FVYGY
+182 
-187 AGKDNETKTG
+187 
-197 KVGDDIDLPYVSE
+197 
-210 TSRTGYL
+210 
-217 FDGWYRSAEGGDK
+217 
-230 VSSYASYTAADQN
+230 
-243 GVTFYAHW
+243 
-251 SKAITVHYEGGEG
+251 
-264 YTGSAISD
+264 SD
-272 KTLRASEVY
+272 KTFASAEALLAATLSKPYQY
-281 SKLPRISSGIPTNKA
+281 SKVFE
-296 LDGWYLKNADGSLG
+296 GWYLKDETKPDNFGKALSEAAAADFEGKT
-310 EQITKDTVID
+310 EV
-320 AELNEITLV
+320 TLI
-329 AKWRAM
+329 AKWRN
-335 RYTITFYPC
+335 RQYVIKFQPNGGT
-344 TKIEGEEAWD
+344 
-354 DAEDQAYK
+354 
-362 DSVLGTMAD
+362 GTMAD
-371 LTVDYGEQITLPENQ
+371 QRADFDADVKLNECTFVKEGFECAGWATYFGASKPTYTDTINREWDDGDEDLGEEG
-386 YTLSGYRFLG
+386 SEDGE
-396 WTTDEVDSTESARI
+396 EVE
-410 DDKGTF
+410 
-416 TQASGYD
+416 
-423 GKTFTLYA
+423 LYA
-431 RWEDV
+431 IW
-436 RTDAQKETEAKLN
+436 QKQRSEEEKEAEAKLN
-449 AAIAALPRIY
+449 AAITALAGRY
-459 KPVCGT
+459 FPVCGT
-465 DTNALDMVKATLTAK
+465 DTNVLEMLKKVLTDK

-487 LSMKEAISMNDAGID
+487 LSMKEAVSMNDAGID

-512 AENPRLNGDTIYV
+512 AEAPLYMGNTAYI
-525 WPPIVLTLD
+525 WPAIVLTLD

-588 VDPSTID
+588 VDPSKID
-595 YSSNAQLITWATLT
+595 YNSNTQLITWATLT

-614 KDGARSIGI
+614 KDGAHSIGI
-623 GSSSGGFYAPY
+623 GEAGSGYTPY
-634 SVTVTLPQTEKTV
+634 PVTVTLPQTEKTV

-681 TKLLNAALT
+681 TKLLKAALT

-698 STGETVS
+698 ATGETVS

-725 SDLGAEYRDF
+725 SDLGAEYQDF

-749 SVITINGARAT
+749 SVITIDGARAT
-760 VYRPLPGDS
+760 VYRPLPSDP
-769 AKKVTLTAQIRRRPE
+769 AKKVTLTAQIRLRPE
-784 GAPAADFDEFDLLAE
+784 GAPAADFDKFTLLAE

-829 YWAGIKDT
+829 YWEGIKDT
-837 NTAKDDITADLHP
+837 NTTKDDITANLHG
-850 FAEIVPDGDGYRFV
+850 FMEIVPDGDGYRFV
-864 YPADNNT
+864 YLSKDRM
-871 YQYVEVDDLYDTSDI
+871 YQYVEVDDLIDTSDI
-886 NQTGIPYRMFRSSNN
+886 DQTGIPYNKFRSSNN
-901 AVITHESLLVT
+901 AVITHQNLLVT

-918 QIMIDSLLTHSVYG
+918 QITIDSLLTHSVYG

-960 VKGEKGAPNPPT
+960 VKGEKGAPA
-972 PATSVHVTV
+972 PAKPVKVTV

-986 LATQHSFVNTTSAS
+986 LATLDNFANTTSAS
-1000 YETMS
+1000 YATMS
-1005 DAGKTALDAVTTA
+1005 DAGKTAWDAVSTV
-1018 LTSNRYTYDYDS
+1018 LTDNQYTYV
-1030 GTSYLKSV
+1030 GNASYLSGV
-1038 TDTNNV
+1038 TDPSGIA
-1044 TLGNADTQKIY
+1044 LSGGDSRY
-1055 GSWSGWMFTVNG
+1055 GAWSGWMYTVNG
-1067 KQPVGDNGYG
+1067 EAPVGD
-1077 LTLDGYQLKDGDV
+1077 DGYQLMLGQYQLQDGDV
-1090 IRFYFVQCATENG
+1090 ILFHFVQCPTEDG
-1103 LHQFEE
+1103 LHKFAEE
-1109 ESAVAATCVTTG
+1109 PAVAATCVSTGTT
-1121 KTASKRC
+1121 ALKRC
-1128 VAFGEYGCGFTVGGE
+1128 TVTSGGYGCGFTVGGE
-1143 IIQVDPD
+1143 IIPVDPD

-1166 VKGHKAGQKC
+1166 VKGHEAGQKC

-1191 PHSWDAGVVT
+1191 LHSWDAGVVT
-1201 VAPTYVS
+1201 VQPTYVS

-1226 IEKLSSTNTGT
+1226 IEKLFSTNTGT

-1257 FDDVPQN
+1257 FGDVPQN

-1290 YDPMTRAMLVTVLH
+1290 YDPMTRAMLVTVLY
-1304 RLDGAD
+1304 RLDGEEA
-1310 ASGTNSFTDVLNGKW
+1310 AGTNGFADVLNGKW
-1325 YSNAIAWASANG
+1325 YTNAIAWASANG

-1346 FAPNAPITRE
+1346 FAPNAPIARE

-1381 YADAAQVSA
+1381 YADAAQVST

>member
-1 MKKRIIALLLAAV
+1 MKKRIIAFLLAAV

-22 ALAAVTCTVTLK
+22 ALAAEPAQECTVTLK
-34 NGESETPVQVEQ
+34 NGEDVTAMIKVEQ
-46 GTAFG
+46 GAAFG

-84 VTYTAKFEPNH
+84 ITYTAKFEPNR
-95 YSIAFNANG
+95 YSVAFNANG
-104 GSGSMQTLENVA
+104 GSGSMETIEAVF
-116 YDEKVKLPKCTFT
+116 DEQIKLPKCTFT
-129 RDGYDFKGWT
+129 RDGYDFMGWS
-139 TSSSSY
+139 TSKSR
-145 NPSVDYED
+145 NTADYGD
-153 QEVVEGLHSRD
+153 KAVVEENLRSR
-164 GRVKTLYAV
+164 GTGTATLYAI
-173 WTGKTFEAT
+173 WAGKTFEAT

-230 VSSYASYTAADQN
+230 VSGYASYTAADQN

-251 SKAITVHYEGGEG
+251 SKAIIVHYEGGEG
-264 YTGSAISD
+264 YTGGAISD

-281 SKLPRISSGIPTNKA
+281 SKLPRIYSGIPTNKA

-335 RYTITFYPC
+335 RYTVKFYPC

-436 RTDAQKETEAKLN
+436 RTDAQKEAEVKLN
-449 AAIAALPRIY
+449 AAITALAGRY
-459 KPVCGT
+459 FPVCGT
-465 DTNALDMVKATLTAK
+465 DTNVLEMLKKVLTDK

-487 LSMKEAISMNDAGID
+487 LSMKEAVSMNDAGIGAD
-502 ANGQIQYKYN
+502 GQIQYKYN
-512 AENPRLNGDTIYV
+512 AEAPLYMGNTAYI
-525 WPPIVLTLD
+525 WPAIVLTLD

-575 DLTQLFQY
+575 DLTQLFKY

-623 GSSSGGFYAPY
+623 GEVGSGYTPY
-634 SVTVTLPQTEKTV
+634 PVTVTLPQTEKTV
-647 KLTGKIKVNS
+647 KLTGTITVNGVGT
-657 DQKIEVSKEFTVTV
+657 ICASKEFTVTV

-681 TKLLNAALT
+681 NALLNAALT

-705 KDAVAGDVFL
+705 KDAVAGDVFV
-715 PDARFIRKNL
+715 PNAPFIRDNL
-725 SDLGAEYRDF
+725 SNLGAEYQDF
-735 DNSKTPIRFFSGDP
+735 DNSKTPIRFFSSDP

-760 VYRPLPGDS
+760 VYRPLPGDP
-769 AKKVTLTAQIRRRPE
+769 AKKVTLTAQIRLRPE
-784 GAPAADFDEFDLLAE
+784 GAPAADFDQFTLLAK
-799 QSIELTVLPMVQSEI
+799 QSIELTVLPMEQSEI

-829 YWAGIKDT
+829 YWAGIKGA
-837 NTAKDDITADLHP
+837 NTDKNDVTVKLQP
-850 FAEIVPDGDGYRFV
+850 FKEIVPDGDGYRFV

-886 NQTGIPYRMFRSSNN
+886 NQTGIPYRTFRSSNN
-901 AVITHESLLVT
+901 AVITHENLLVT

-918 QIMIDSLLTHSVYG
+918 KIKIDSLLTHSVYG
-932 KYYEKFKDN
+932 KYYEKFKDDP
-941 AAYAGF
+941 AYADF

-960 VKGEKGAPNPPT
+960 VKGEKGAPA
-972 PATSVHVTV
+972 PATPVKVTV

-986 LATQHSFVNTTSAS
+986 LATLDNFANTTSAS

-1005 DAGKTALDAVTTA
+1005 DAGKTAWDAVSTV
-1018 LTSNRYTYDYDS
+1018 LTDNQYTYVGDA
-1030 GTSYLKSV
+1030 SYLSSV
-1038 TDTNNV
+1038 TDANNV
-1044 TLGNADTQKIY
+1044 TLSGGDPKY
-1055 GSWSGWMFTVNG
+1055 GAWSGWMYTVNG
-1067 KQPVGDNGYG
+1067 KEPVGDNGYG
-1077 LTLDGYQLKDGDV
+1077 LTLGQYNLKDGDV
-1090 IRFYFVQCATENG
+1090 ILFHFVQCPTEDG
-1103 LHQFEE
+1103 LHKFEE
-1109 ESAVAATCVTTG
+1109 EPAVAATCVSTGTT
-1121 KTASKRC
+1121 ALKRC
-1128 VAFGEYGCGFTVGGE
+1128 TVTSGGYGCGFTVGGE
-1143 IIQVDPD
+1143 IIPVDPD

-1156 PIAAVASTCT
+1156 PVAAVASTCT
-1166 VKGHKAGQKC
+1166 VKGHEAGQKC
-1176 ADCDAVIG
+1176 IDCNAVIG

-1325 YSNAIAWASANG
+1325 YTNAIAWASANG

-1381 YADAAQVSA
+1381 YADAAQVST

-1401 AGLISGRSGAQ
+1401 SGLISGRSGAQ

>member
-1 MKKRIIALLLAAV
+1 MKEGFECAGWAL
-14 LLLGLMPT
+14 
-22 ALAAVTCTVTLK
+22 
-34 NGESETPVQVEQ
+34 
-46 GTAFG
+46 
-51 ANLPSNPSKK
+51 
-61 GYTFSGWYS
+61 YS
-70 GEDKLTEETVIDAD
+70 GASKP
-84 VTYTAKFEPNH
+84 TYTDTINREWDDGDE
-95 YSIAFNANG
+95 YLEEE
-104 GSGSMQTLENVA
+104 GSEDGE
-116 YDEKVKLPKCTFT
+116 EVKL
-129 RDGYDFKGWT
+129 
-139 TSSSSY
+139 
-145 NPSVDYED
+145 
-153 QEVVEGLHSRD
+153 
-164 GRVKTLYAV
+164 YAI
-173 WTGKTFEAT
+173 WQKQRSEEEKEA
-182 FVYGY
+182 
-187 AGKDNETKTG
+187 
-197 KVGDDIDLPYVSE
+197 
-210 TSRTGYL
+210 
-217 FDGWYRSAEGGDK
+217 
-230 VSSYASYTAADQN
+230 
-243 GVTFYAHW
+243 
-251 SKAITVHYEGGEG
+251 
-264 YTGSAISD
+264 
-272 KTLRASEVY
+272 
-281 SKLPRISSGIPTNKA
+281 
-296 LDGWYLKNADGSLG
+296 
-310 EQITKDTVID
+310 
-320 AELNEITLV
+320 
-329 AKWRAM
+329 
-335 RYTITFYPC
+335 
-344 TKIEGEEAWD
+344 
-354 DAEDQAYK
+354 
-362 DSVLGTMAD
+362 
-371 LTVDYGEQITLPENQ
+371 
-386 YTLSGYRFLG
+386 
-396 WTTDEVDSTESARI
+396 
-410 DDKGTF
+410 
-416 TQASGYD
+416 
-423 GKTFTLYA
+423 
-431 RWEDV
+431 
-436 RTDAQKETEAKLN
+436 EAKLN
-449 AAIAALPRIY
+449 AAITALAGRY
-459 KPVCGT
+459 FPVCGT
-465 DTNALDMVKATLTAK
+465 DTNVLEMLKKVLTDK

-487 LSMKEAISMNDAGID
+487 LSMKEAVSMNDAGID

-512 AENPRLNGDTIYV
+512 AEAPLYMGNTAYI
-525 WPPIVLTLD
+525 WPAIVLTLD

-588 VDPSTID
+588 VDPSKID
-595 YSSNAQLITWATLT
+595 YNSNTQLITWATLT

-614 KDGARSIGI
+614 KDGAHSIGI
-623 GSSSGGFYAPY
+623 GEAGSGYTPY
-634 SVTVTLPQTEKTV
+634 PVTVTLPQTEKTV
-647 KLTGKIKVNS
+647 KLTGTIAVNGVGT
-657 DQKIEVSKEFTVTV
+657 ICASKEFTVTV

-690 AQNALRDA
+690 APNALRDA
-698 STGETVS
+698 STGKAVS
-705 KDAVAGDVFL
+705 KDAVAGDVFV
-715 PDARFIRKNL
+715 PSAPFIRDNL
-725 SDLGAEYRDF
+725 SNLGPEYKHFYND
-735 DNSKTPIRFFSGDP
+735 KTPIRFFSSDP
-749 SVITINGARAT
+749 SVITIDGARAT
-760 VYRPLPGDS
+760 VYRPLPGDP
-769 AKKVTLTAQIRRRPE
+769 AKKVKLTAQIRLRPD
-784 GAPAADFDEFDLLAE
+784 GAPAADFDKFTLLAE

-814 DAAAAFMKKVCTSDV
+814 DTAAAFMKKVCTSDV

-864 YPADNNT
+864 YGVVGKTNQN
-871 YQYVEVDDLYDTSDI
+871 VEVDDLYDTSDI
-886 NQTGIPYRMFRSSNN
+886 NQTGIPYRTFRSSNN

-918 QIMIDSLLTHSVYG
+918 QIKIDSLLTHSVYG

-960 VKGEKGAPNPPT
+960 VKGEKGAPNPPA

-986 LATQHSFVNTTSAS
+986 LATQHSFANTTSAR

-1005 DAGKTALDAVTTA
+1005 DAGKTAWDAVSTV
-1018 LTSNRYTYDYDS
+1018 LTDNQYTYVGDA
-1030 GTSYLKSV
+1030 SYLSSV
-1038 TDTNNV
+1038 TDTSGV
-1044 TLGNADTQKIY
+1044 TLSGGDPKY
-1055 GSWSGWMFTVNG
+1055 GAWSGWMYTVNG
-1067 KQPVGDNGYG
+1067 EAPVGDNGYG

-1109 ESAVAATCVTTG
+1109 KPAVAATCVTTG

-1143 IIQVDPD
+1143 IIPVDPD

-1156 PIAAVASTCT
+1156 PVAAVASTCT

-1201 VAPTYVS
+1201 VQPTYVS

-1226 IEKLSSTNTGT
+1226 IEKLSSTNIGT

-1257 FDDVPQN
+1257 FGDVPQN

-1325 YSNAIAWASANG
+1325 YTNAIAWASANG

-1346 FAPNAPITRE
+1346 FAPNAPIARE

-1381 YADAAQVSA
+1381 YADSAQVST

>member
-22 ALAAVTCTVTLK
+22 ALAAEPAQECTVRLK
-34 NGESETPVQVEQ
+34 NGEDVTATIKVEQ
-46 GTAFG
+46 GAAFG

-61 GYTFSGWYS
+61 GYTFSGWYN
-70 GEDKLTEETVIDAD
+70 GENKLTEETVIDAD
-84 VTYTAKFEPNH
+84 ITYTAKFEPNR
-95 YSIAFNANG
+95 YSVAFNANG
-104 GSGSMQTLENVA
+104 GSGSMQTIEAVF
-116 YDEKVKLPKCTFT
+116 DEQIKLPKCTFT
-129 RDGYDFKGWT
+129 RDGYDFMGWS
-139 TSSSSY
+139 TSKSR
-145 NPSVDYED
+145 NTADYGD
-153 QEVVEGLHSRD
+153 KAVVKENLRSR
-164 GRVKTLYAV
+164 GTGTATLYAV

-210 TSRTGYL
+210 TSRPGYL

-264 YTGSAISD
+264 YTGSSISD

-281 SKLPRISSGIPTNKA
+281 SKLPRISSGIPANKA
-296 LDGWYLKNADGSLG
+296 LDGWYFKNADGTLG

-329 AKWRAM
+329 AKWRAI
-335 RYTITFYPC
+335 RYTVKFYPC
-344 TKIEGEEAWD
+344 TKIAGENVWD

-371 LTVDYGEQITLPENQ
+371 LTVDYGKQITLPENK

-423 GKTFTLYA
+423 GKKITLYA

-449 AAIAALPRIY
+449 AAIAALPIY
-459 KPVCGT
+459 YRPVYGT
-465 DTNALDMVKATLTAK
+465 DSSALDMVRATLMDK
-480 GCDANIT
+480 GCDAGIVV
-487 LSMKEAISMNDAGID
+487 SVKEALSQNDAGID
-502 ANGQIQYKYN
+502 ADGTIRYKYN
-512 AENPRLNGDTIYV
+512 ADNPRNMGDTAYLR
-525 WPPIVLTLD
+525 PAIVLTLD

-543 QFQIGLDSVKLE
+543 VFQIGLDAGKLE
-555 KDLTAIMD
+555 KDLAAIMD
-563 RIEIPSVVEKPE
+563 RIAIPSVVEKPA
-575 DLTQLFQY
+575 DLTTLFRY

-588 VDPSTID
+588 VDPATID
-595 YSSNAQLITWATLT
+595 YSSDAQIIAWATITWD
-609 WGTDE
+609 TDE

-623 GSSSGGFYAPY
+623 GAASGYYGPYA
-634 SVTVTLPQTEKTV
+634 VTVTQPQADKTV
-647 KLTGKIKVNS
+647 KLTATIKINGVDSINS
-657 DQKIEVSKEFTVTV
+657 SKEFTVTV
-671 KAAQAAPVDY
+671 KAAQSAPVDY

-698 STGETVS
+698 ATGETVS
-705 KDAVAGDVFL
+705 KDAVAADVFL

-725 SDLGAEYRDF
+725 SDLVAEYQDF
-735 DNSKTPIRFFSGDP
+735 DNSKTPIRFFSSDP
-749 SVITINGARAT
+749 SVITIDGTRAT
-760 VYRPLPGDS
+760 VYRPLPGGKP
-769 AKKVTLTAQIRRRPE
+769 AKVTLTAQIRLRPE
-784 GAPAADFDEFDLLAE
+784 SAPPADFDKFNLLAE
-799 QSIELTVLPMVQSEI
+799 QSIELTVLPMVQREI
-814 DAAAAFMKKVCTSDV
+814 DAAAAFMKKACTSDV

-864 YPADNNT
+864 YGVVGKT
-871 YQYVEVDDLYDTSDI
+871 YQNVEVDDLYDTSDI
-886 NQTGIPYRMFRSSNN
+886 NQTGIPYRTFRSSNN

-918 QIMIDSLLTHSVYG
+918 QITIDSLLTHSVYG

-960 VKGEKGAPNPPT
+960 VKGEKGAPA
-972 PATSVHVTV
+972 PATPVKVTV

-986 LATQHSFVNTTSAS
+986 LATQHSFANTTSAS
-1000 YETMS
+1000 YATMS
-1005 DAGKTALDAVTTA
+1005 DAGKTAWDAVSTV
-1018 LTSNRYTYDYDS
+1018 LTDNQYTYVGDA
-1030 GTSYLKSV
+1030 SYLSSV
-1038 TDTNNV
+1038 TDANNV
-1044 TLGNADTQKIY
+1044 TLSGGDPKY
-1055 GSWSGWMFTVNG
+1055 GAWSGWMYTVNG
-1067 KQPVGDNGYG
+1067 KEPVGDNGYG
-1077 LTLDGYQLKDGDV
+1077 LTLGQYDLKDGDV
-1090 IRFYFVQCATENG
+1090 ILFHFVQCPTEDG
-1103 LHQFEE
+1103 LHKFEE
-1109 ESAVAATCVTTG
+1109 EPAVAATCVRTGTT
-1121 KTASKRC
+1121 ALKRC
-1128 VAFGEYGCGFTVGGE
+1128 TVTSGGYGCGFTVGGE
-1143 IIQVDPD
+1143 IIPVDPD

-1156 PIAAVASTCT
+1156 PVAAVASTCT
-1166 VKGHKAGQKC
+1166 VKGHEAGQKC

-1201 VAPTYVS
+1201 VAPTYIS

-1226 IEKLSSTNTGT
+1226 IEKLFSTNTGT

-1325 YSNAIAWASANG
+1325 YTNAIAWASANG

-1346 FAPNAPITRE
+1346 FAPNAPIARE

-1381 YADAAQVSA
+1381 YADAAQVST